1 MAGQV
6 NIGVNLDFTAQ
17 NLASIQKQ
25 LSSTIDAIEENGVKL
40 GLSPETISQMKA
52 EVSKLSESI
61 VKNFNNTTG
70 KINFDRV
77 RTDLE
82 NAGVSAAGLGAK
94 LQTVGVNGQSA
105 FNSISKSAYT
115 FEAKIKNTESLL
127 YKFSQTLNNTIKWN
141 ISSSIV
147 NQFSGEIQKAVY
159 FTKDLDKSLNN
170 IRIVSGASKDE
181 MANFAI
187 EANNAAKALR
197 TSTVEY
203 SDAALVYFQQGMA
216 ADDVRKMTEATVMG
230 ANIAGE
236 STEEMS
242 NLLTSTMNGYKMAA
256 DDALTVTDKLAAV
269 GAETAADFYELA
281 TGMSKVA
288 SMANAAGVDI
298 DQLNAQLATIVSV
311 TKEAP
316 ESIGTS
322 LKTIYGRMLAFQNNA
337 TDLMEDED
345 GELFGAPS
353 VESALEKFSK
363 ATNTQIS
370 LFETTKDGT
379 KVMRDLG
386 DVMDEIGDAWQR
398 TDNQAVK
405 FGLSTALAGS
415 RQQNRLVALFDS
427 WDEYKDTVT
436 TSLNAEGTTL
446 KQNEVYMDSYAAH
459 AKSLQ
464 ASMESLYMELFNSDD
479 MIGIVDILNEV
490 IKGLTTIVDLL
501 GGLPGVL
508 GVISGLMTKTVFS
521 KQLSGLASNLANK
534 KIAEKFQ
541 GADSAGVRQDGRNSS
556 DYRKDETKYKDKLQ
570 TVSTV
575 FKGEDFESVRKMTE
589 ELLKQKKQIEEVR
602 ASANLLNE
610 AYKRT
615 NSAITNSSASK
626 GVFKSLQADAEGN
639 VIATDR
645 LNKKLQEFKTIYSAN
660 LTDTAAEELQDLEYN
675 LNNSD
680 IKLQDFIGQFK
691 ALISTMANAKAQ
703 NDLGLDTNFD
713 ELTQQLNQLEAGY
726 EQNAQVLNE
735 TLDPMTEYA
744 NKINNIRNGVSGA
757 IPVLT
762 TLFNVLGDDSKSA
775 GEKALSVLTSL
786 GTALMFQMDTIIAT
800 TTAKMADVVVT
811 DLETASAKGGLAAK
825 FANIAADSQGL
836 KATLASTAA
845 KVAATVAN
853 GGLTASFYALAS
865 GIWAALAP
873 ILPFVAAI
881 GGIVAVGYGLVKLF
895 DALVV
900 TEEELQEQSQE
911 AADALTEVQN
921 TISDLESNLKSL
933 NDQINELDPITDA
946 DEIADLERQV
956 SLTEAQLAAE
966 KELEKVRAKEANQ
979 AQYDYL
985 KKAYDTADNSTYN
998 SETGGYEYKTDQD
1011 VYKDKIN
1018 ERQSIGKELKDKFDI
1033 QDTSEI
1039 DQVIATKKAELE
1051 KAQADRTGL
1060 FKSDLEKSLEADIK
1074 ELENYSD
1081 RYTELTSELAEE
1093 TNNILSEVGKVD
1105 LSQLDENNEADK
1117 QIIKFIDSL
1126 KATAEQGLLELNPS
1140 DFIERLFDESDL
1152 TSIMDKLSSGGDISD
1167 ILSKYE
1173 DAFSALGITTEE
1185 MTDYLQDYADA
1196 MQESETV
1203 VDDAQSQYDR
1213 LVNNINLLSKSYQDG
1228 ETNLDDY
1235 TSGVYKNLEG
1245 LAQLADKTGEIKGDF
1260 SGTVNEFVGDL
1271 GEALGS
1277 LNDQYNSGALSIDD
1291 YIESAKNQVKQL
1303 LELKEVFP
1311 EIGDEIDALLNK
1323 NFDMDGITGLLD
1335 MDELVDGWS
1344 NTQDVISQ
1352 VAAEFENL
1360 ASVQELVADGFKISA
1375 EAASELAN
1383 MYPQLLENAQTTADG
1398 QILLDEEVYN
1408 NFINSR
1414 QGMLAADIDSQIA
1427 QLEAKKAALEA
1438 AKAQAQAELE
1448 LANAVASGE
1457 VDIENAKAQ
1466 MLSTAE
1472 QNLTQYLIDLGVSEV
1487 DAQKAA
1493 AAAKAGN
1500 MQEYERIVGEVAD
1513 KNADNLANAMVA
1525 AANATKNNVQG
1536 MVSSLDALG
1545 KQSASVATQ
1554 IGNMGSGKTTYS
1566 GPVVVGGG
1574 SAGGASFSAS
1584 TSSGN
1589 FKGVTATAIKAAAPE
1604 MQSWTDRLNMNL
1616 SGYTQGIAQIN
1627 AQISVLQGLK
1637 NRNANKNYSKNGGKG
1652 GKGGGGGG
1660 GSGSDTEEYIVEL
1673 DKLKKAM
1680 QALADVQQ
1688 EIEKNDTELDAAETS
1703 QEKYDLLGK
1712 KIELYDKERVALH
1725 NLADA
1730 RRAVIKTNV
1739 EELRSK
1745 GFKVDYDPKNHKLEI
1760 KNEEHINQLKG
1771 KDTEATNELRK
1782 EMEKLISTTEDLNDA
1797 NKDTSQS
1804 WWENYYEQKDLLK
1817 ERLDTEIEMYKEQLE
1832 NERRIRNV
1840 SVQDIKDSYNDM
1852 INALKK
1858 AYNTGVITS
1867 EEFWDKLAEI
1877 GKDKMS
1883 AIRQDIENTIEHAK
1897 LIGRMSPEQ
1906 EAAQW
1911 VAYRGQVNEMMALG
1925 QIGDYDDYIS
1935 ELEDIYE
1942 KIDSSLKEVYNN
1954 SVKNQEH
1961 AINILAQTA
1970 GTEEKQIAIYRNMME
1985 ETYNEAQRL
1994 RAKNYEANKETIQDL
2009 EEQWYDYYQ
2018 NIIALQKQ
2026 MLERQQEDKESTV
2039 NAVVSVI
2046 DKKIQEL
2053 EDQKDALSTLGE
2065 LDDMLLD
2072 LKSDLLSADED
2083 DKALIQ
2089 EKIDYLEEQRD
2100 IYASLTDAE
2109 EKRLK
2114 MQEIEKALADI
2125 TLKQLER
2132 KVELAKNNLVQR
2144 VWYEDKGWVWEADQS
2159 AINDAQKELNNF
2171 KKEMDQTDIDNEIDR
2186 LENYK
2191 KKWQDIV
2198 DDYETE
2204 QDKLTAL
2211 QQLGADWEAK
2221 ILDKRLDVLETFKD
2235 GYVDVL
2241 KQLNGLADIENGIGG
2256 EKMPDYTV
2264 DKGTDNIFGGGNGHV
2279 YDLEAKYYGY
2289 DGKGYNASL
2298 DYSQAI
2304 MDAKKRNASEEEI
2317 LELKRVRNLKIKG
2330 EKMTQYYDSLDDFT
2344 EREKELLAQQ
2354 SANVADNATSTG
2366 ISIASTIQNLQA
2378 LDNQWTSTLD
2388 LTEPLKTYQTQLDEL
2403 YEAEKKNYEQRL
2415 AAAEQFVKDYNA
2427 TMAKMSSSS
2436 SGGIQISGGGGS
2448 SSGGVTYDKNVDYS
2462 AKIAEYKAQGAPASE
2477 IAKLEAQREAKIKGE
2492 NLNPDGTKKSSSS
2505 SSSKSSSSS
2514 NKNVISSAVS
2524 SVGKVISSVVSS
2536 VLKKKYAS
2544 GGVNDYTGGAM
2555 LHGTSSSVETI
2566 FNAEDGKKLYDLV
2579 HNTKDLADSIAE
2591 DMVPYIPSLFENIG
2605 DIGFNPRNMI
2615 MPTVSKVEPQT
2626 IENDESTTFSNCK
2639 FEIKTEANNFEALV
2653 NDMEVKI
2660 KNR

>member
-17 NLASIQKQ
+17 NLAQIQKQ
-25 LSSTIDAIEENGVKL
+25 LSSTLDAIEQNGVKL

-70 KINFDRV
+70 KINFDKVRV
-77 RTDLE
+77 DLE

-105 FNSISKSAYT
+105 FNSITKSAYT

-147 NQFSGEIQKAVY
+147 NQFSGEIQRAVY
-159 FTKDLDKSLNN
+159 FTKDLDKSLND

-181 MANFAI
+181 MADFAI
-187 EANNAAKALR
+187 EANNAAKALK

-256 DDALTVTDKLAAV
+256 DEALDVTDKLSAV
-269 GAETAADFYELA
+269 GAATAADFYELA

-298 DQLNAQLATIVSV
+298 DHLNAQLATIVSV

-316 ESIGTS
+316 ESVGTS

-337 TDLMEDED
+337 TDLMEDDD

-363 ATNTQIS
+363 ATNTEIS

-379 KVMRDLG
+379 KVMRNLG
-386 DVMDEIGDAWQR
+386 TVIDEIGDAWQK

-427 WDEYKDTVT
+427 WDDYKEAVT
-436 TSLNAEGTTL
+436 TSLNSEGTTL

-534 KIAEKFQ
+534 KIAQSFQ
-541 GADSAGVRQDGRNSS
+541 GAGTAGVRQDGRNSS

-626 GVFKSLQADAEGN
+626 GIFKSLQADAEGN

-645 LNKKLQEFKTIYSAN
+645 LNKKLQEFKTTYSAN

-744 NKINNIRNGVSGA
+744 DKINNIRNGISGA

-762 TLFNVLGDDSKSA
+762 TLFSALGDDSKSA
-775 GEKALSVLTSL
+775 GEKALSVLTAL
-786 GTALMFQMDTIIAT
+786 GTALTFQMDTIIAT
-800 TTAKMADVVVT
+800 TTAKMSEIAVT
-811 DLETASAKGGLAAK
+811 DLQTASEQGGIAAK
-825 FANIAADSQGL
+825 LASAAAEASGT
-836 KATLASTAA
+836 KATILSTAA

-911 AADALTEVQN
+911 ATDALTEVQN

-933 NDQINELDPITDA
+933 NDQINELDPIIDA

-966 KELEKVRAKEANQ
+966 KELEKVRAKEASEAQ
-979 AQYDYL
+979 AAYL
-985 KKAYDTADNSTYN
+985 QKTYGTADNSTYN
-998 SETGGYEYKTDQD
+998 SETGGYDYKTDQE

-1018 ERQSIGKELKDKFDI
+1018 ERQDIGKNLKDLGVNDV
-1033 QDTSEI
+1033 SEAVTI
-1039 DQVIATKKAELE
+1039 IETKTAELE
-1051 KAQADRTGL
+1051 KVKADLQKTKDELWDNNGFTNPER
-1060 FKSDLEKSLEADIK
+1060 EK
-1074 ELENYSD
+1074 ELESEKKTLQEEKKALENQIKDIENYSD
-1081 RYTELTSELAEE
+1081 RYNTLTSELAEE
-1093 TNNILSEVGKVD
+1093 TNTLLTEVAKVD
-1105 LSQLDENNEADK
+1105 LSQVDDETKE
-1117 QIIKFIDSL
+1117 FVESL
-1126 KATAEQGLLELNPS
+1126 RNTAEQGLAELNPS

-1173 DAFSALGITTEE
+1173 DTFSALGITTEE
-1185 MTDYLQDYADA
+1185 MTDYLQDYVDA
-1196 MQESETV
+1196 MQESGTV

-1245 LAQLADKTGEIKGDF
+1245 LAQLVDKSGDIKGFDD
-1260 SGTVNEFVGDL
+1260 TVNGFVDDL

-1291 YIESAKNQVKQL
+1291 YIESAKSQVKQL

-1352 VAAEFENL
+1352 VTAEFENL

-1487 DAQKAA
+1487 DAQRAA
-1493 AAAKAGN
+1493 AEAKAGN
-1500 MQEYERIVGEVAD
+1500 IQEYNRIVGDVAD
-1513 KNADNLANAMVA
+1513 DTANNLANAMVA
-1525 AANATKNNVQG
+1525 AANATRSNVQG

-1566 GPVVVGGG
+1566 GPVAVGGG

-1604 MQSWTDRLNMNL
+1604 MQSWTDRLNMDL

-1637 NRNANKNYSKNGGKG
+1637 NRNANKNYSKNGGSGGKG

-1867 EEFWDKLAEI
+1867 EEFWDKLVEI

-1897 LIGRMSPEQ
+1897 LIGRMSSEQ

-1994 RAKNYEANKETIQDL
+1994 KAKNYEANKETIQEL

-2159 AINDAQKELNNF
+2159 AVNDAQKELNDF

-2264 DKGTDNIFGGGNGHV
+2264 NKGTDDIFGGGNGHV

-2289 DGKGYNASL
+2289 DGKGYNASI

-2378 LDNQWTSTLD
+2378 LDAQWSTTLD
-2388 LTEPLKTYQTQLDEL
+2388 LTDPLTQYKTQLDEL
-2403 YEAEKKNYEQRL
+2403 YEAEQKNYKDRL
-2415 AAAEQFVKDYNA
+2415 EAAEKFVKEYNA
-2427 TMAKMSSSS
+2427 TMAKMVSTA
-2436 SGGIQISGGGGS
+2436 SGGIQISGGTSTGGS
-2448 SSGGVTYDKNVDYS
+2448 GGKKTSSGGKVGATIGAAIGSVGGVIGSTIGGIIGGVIGSATSKKN
-2462 AKIAEYKAQGAPASE
+2462 
-2477 IAKLEAQREAKIKGE
+2477 
-2492 NLNPDGTKKSSSS
+2492 T
-2505 SSSKSSSSS
+2505 SSKTTT
-2514 NKNVISSAVS
+2514 
-2524 SVGKVISSVVSS
+2524 
-2536 VLKKKYAS
+2536 KKKYAS
-2544 GGVNDYTGGAM
+2544 GGVNDYTGDAA
-2555 LHGTSSSVETI
+2555 LHGTPSHVETV

-2579 HNTKDLADSIAE
+2579 HNTKDLADTIAE

-2605 DIGFNPRNMI
+2605 EIGFNPRNMM
-2615 MPTVSKVEPQT
+2615 MPTVPKVEPQT

-2639 FEIKTEANNFEALV
+2639 FEIKTDANNFEALV

>member
-17 NLASIQKQ
+17 NLAQIQKQ
-25 LSSTIDAIEENGVKL
+25 LSSTLDAIEQNGVKL

-70 KINFDRV
+70 KINFDKV
-77 RTDLE
+77 RIDLE

-105 FNSISKSAYT
+105 FNSITKSAYT

-147 NQFSGEIQKAVY
+147 NQFSGEIQRAVY
-159 FTKDLDKSLNN
+159 FTKDLDKSLND

-181 MANFAI
+181 MADFAI

-203 SDAALVYFQQGMA
+203 SDAALVYFQQGLA

-256 DDALTVTDKLAAV
+256 DEALDVTDKLSAV
-269 GAETAADFYELA
+269 GAATAADFYELA

-288 SMANAAGVDI
+288 SMANAAGIDI
-298 DQLNAQLATIVSV
+298 DRLNAQLATIVSV

-337 TDLMEDED
+337 TDLMEDDD

-363 ATNTQIS
+363 ATNTEIS

-379 KVMRDLG
+379 KVMRNLG
-386 DVMDEIGDAWQR
+386 TVIDEIGDAWQK

-427 WDEYKDTVT
+427 WDDYKDAVT

-446 KQNEVYMDSYAAH
+446 QQNEVYMDSYAAH
-459 AKSLQ
+459 AKELQ
-464 ASMESLYMELFNSDD
+464 ASMESLYMELFDSDD
-479 MIGIVDILNEV
+479 MIGIVDAINEIV
-490 IKGLTTIVDLL
+490 KGLTTVVDLL

-534 KIAEKFQ
+534 KIAENFQ
-541 GADSAGVRQDGRNSS
+541 GAGSAGVRQDGRNSS

-589 ELLKQKKQIEEVR
+589 ELLKQKKRIEEVR
-602 ASANLLNE
+602 ASANLLDE

-615 NSAITNSSASK
+615 NSAITNSRAAK
-626 GVFKSLQADAEGN
+626 GVLKSLKEDTEGN

-645 LNKKLQEFKTIYSAN
+645 LNKKLQEFKTTYSAN
-660 LTDTAAEELQDLEYN
+660 LTDAAAEELQDLEYN

-713 ELTQQLNQLEAGY
+713 ELKQQLNQLEAGY
-726 EQNAQVLNE
+726 RENAQVLDE

-744 NKINNIRNGVSGA
+744 DKINNIRNGVSGA

-762 TLFNVLGDDSKSA
+762 TLFSTLGDDSKSA

-786 GTALMFQMDTIIAT
+786 GTALTFQMDTIIAT
-800 TTAKMADVVVT
+800 TTAKMSEIVVT
-811 DLETASAKGGLAAK
+811 DLQTASEQGGIAAK
-825 FANIAADSQGL
+825 LASAAAEASGT
-836 KATLASTAA
+836 KATILGTAA

-853 GGLTASFYALAS
+853 RGLTASFKALGVA
-865 GIWAALAP
+865 IWGALEP
-873 ILPFVAAI
+873 ILPFVLAI

-895 DALVV
+895 DALIV

-1033 QDTSEI
+1033 QDISEV
-1039 DQVIATKKAELE
+1039 DQVIATKKADLE
-1051 KAQADRTGL
+1051 KAIADGDSKL
-1060 FKSDLEKSLEADIK
+1060 KKSLKEDIK

-1081 RYTELTSELAEE
+1081 RYESLTSELVEE

-1173 DAFSALGITTEE
+1173 DTFSALGITEE
-1185 MTDYLQDYADA
+1185 MTEYLQDYTDA

-1203 VDDAQSQYDR
+1203 VDDAQSKYDR

-1260 SGTVNEFVGDL
+1260 SGTVNEFVSDL

-1311 EIGDEIDALLNK
+1311 EIGDEIDALLDK

-1352 VAAEFENL
+1352 VTAEFENL

-1375 EAASELAN
+1375 EAASELVN

-1545 KQSASVATQ
+1545 KQSAKVATQ

-1574 SAGGASFSAS
+1574 SAGGASFNSS

-1589 FKGVTATAIKAAAPE
+1589 FKGVTSTEIKAAAPE

-1616 SGYTQGIAQIN
+1616 SGYTQRIAQID

-1637 NRNANKNYSKNGGKG
+1637 NRNANKNYSKNGGSGSGGKG
-1652 GKGGGGGG
+1652 GKGGGS
-1660 GSGSDTEEYIVEL
+1660 GSGSETEEYIVEL

-1712 KIELYDKERVALH
+1712 KIELYDKERDALH

-1739 EELRSK
+1739 EELRSR
-1745 GFKVDYDPKNHKLEI
+1745 GFQVDYDPENHKLEI
-1760 KNEEHINQLKG
+1760 KNEEHINELKG

-1782 EMEKLISTTEDLNDA
+1782 EMEELISTTEDLNDA

-1858 AYNTGVITS
+1858 AYNEGVISS
-1867 EEFWDKLAEI
+1867 EEFWDKLVEI
-1877 GKDKMS
+1877 GEEKMK

-1911 VAYRGQVNEMMALG
+1911 IAYRGQVNEMMALG

-1994 RAKNYEANKETIQDL
+1994 RAKNYEANKETIQEL
-2009 EEQWYDYYQ
+2009 EEQWYSYYQ

-2026 MLERQQEDKESTV
+2026 MLEKQQEDKESTV

-2046 DKKIQEL
+2046 DDKIQEL
-2053 EDQKDALSTLGE
+2053 EDQKEALSTLAE

-2159 AINDAQKELNNF
+2159 AINDAQKELNDF

-2186 LENYK
+2186 LEDYK

-2204 QDKLTAL
+2204 QDKLVAL
-2211 QQLGADWEAK
+2211 QELGADWEAK

-2264 DKGTDNIFGGGNGHV
+2264 DKGTDDIFGGGTGHV

-2289 DGKGYNASL
+2289 DGKGYNASI

-2317 LELKRVRNLKIKG
+2317 LELKRIRNLKIKG

-2354 SANVADNATSTG
+2354 STNVADNATSTG

-2378 LDNQWTSTLD
+2378 LDTQWSTTLD
-2388 LTEPLKTYQTQLDEL
+2388 LTEPLTQYKTQLDEL
-2403 YEAEKKNYEQRL
+2403 YEAEQKNYKDRL

-2427 TMAKMSSSS
+2427 TMAKMSSTASD
-2436 SGGIQISGGGGS
+2436 GIQISGGSSSGGS
-2448 SSGGVTYDKNVDYS
+2448 SS
-2462 AKIAEYKAQGAPASE
+2462 
-2477 IAKLEAQREAKIKGE
+2477 
-2492 NLNPDGTKKSSSS
+2492 KKSSSTGGKVGAAIGAAIGS
-2505 SSSKSSSSS
+2505 IGGAIGSAIGSVIGGAIGSAASKKTTSSKTTT
-2514 NKNVISSAVS
+2514 
-2524 SVGKVISSVVSS
+2524 
-2536 VLKKKYAS
+2536 KKKYAS
-2544 GGVNDYTGGAM
+2544 GGVNDYTGDAA
-2555 LHGTSSSVETI
+2555 LHGTPSHVETV

-2579 HNTKDLADSIAE
+2579 HNTKDLADTIAE

-2605 DIGFNPRNMI
+2605 EIGFNPRNMM

-2626 IENDESTTFSNCK
+2626 IENDESTTFSNCR
-2639 FEIKTEANNFEALV
+2639 FEIKTDANNFEALV

>member
-17 NLASIQKQ
+17 NLAQIQKQ
-25 LSSTIDAIEENGVKL
+25 LSSTLDAIEQNGVKL

-70 KINFDRV
+70 KINFDKVRV
-77 RTDLE
+77 DLE

-105 FNSISKSAYT
+105 FNSITKSAYT

-147 NQFSGEIQKAVY
+147 NQFSGEIQRAVY
-159 FTKDLDKSLNN
+159 FTKDLDKSLND

-187 EANNAAKALR
+187 EANNAAKALK

-203 SDAALVYFQQGMA
+203 SDAALVYFQQGLA
-216 ADDVRKMTEATVMG
+216 ADDVKKMTEATVMG

-242 NLLTSTMNGYKMAA
+242 NLLTSTMNGYKMSA
-256 DDALTVTDKLAAV
+256 DEALDVTDKLSAV
-269 GAETAADFYELA
+269 GATTAADFYELA

-288 SMANAAGVDI
+288 SMANAAGIDI
-298 DQLNAQLATIVSV
+298 DKLNAQLATIVSV

-316 ESIGTS
+316 ESVGTS

-337 TDLMEDED
+337 TDLMEDDD

-363 ATNTQIS
+363 ATNTEIS

-379 KVMRDLG
+379 KVMRNLG
-386 DVMDEIGDAWQR
+386 TVIDEIGDAWQK

-427 WDEYKDTVT
+427 WDEYKEAVT

-534 KIAEKFQ
+534 KITEKFQ

-645 LNKKLQEFKTIYSAN
+645 LNKKLQEFKTTYSAN

-744 NKINNIRNGVSGA
+744 NKINNIRNGISGA

-762 TLFNVLGDDSKSA
+762 TLFSALGDDSKSA
-775 GEKALSVLTSL
+775 GEKALSVLTAL
-786 GTALMFQMDTIIAT
+786 GTALTFQMDTIIAT
-800 TTAKMADVVVT
+800 TTAKMSEIAVT
-811 DLETASAKGGLAAK
+811 DLQTASEQGGIAAK
-825 FANIAADSQGL
+825 LASAAAEASGT
-836 KATLASTAA
+836 KATILSTAA

-881 GGIVAVGYGLVKLF
+881 GGIVAVGYGVVKLF

-900 TEEELQEQSQE
+900 TEKELQEQSQE
-911 AADALTEVQN
+911 ANDALTEVQN

-985 KKAYDTADNSTYN
+985 KEAYDTPDNSIYN
-998 SETGGYEYKTDQD
+998 SETGGYDYKTDQE

-1033 QDTSEI
+1033 QDISEI
-1039 DQVIATKKAELE
+1039 DQVIATKKADLE
-1051 KAQADRTGL
+1051 KAIADGDGKL
-1060 FKSDLEKSLEADIK
+1060 KKSLKEDIK

-1081 RYTELTSELAEE
+1081 RYETLTNELAEE

-1105 LSQLDENNEADK
+1105 LSQLDKNNEADK

-1173 DAFSALGITTEE
+1173 DAFSALGITTDE
-1185 MTDYLQDYADA
+1185 MTEYLQDYADA
-1196 MQESETV
+1196 MQESGTV

-1245 LAQLADKTGEIKGDF
+1245 LAQLADKSGDIEGF
-1260 SGTVNEFVGDL
+1260 DDTVNGFVDDL

-1291 YIESAKNQVKQL
+1291 YIESAKSQVKQL

-1352 VAAEFENL
+1352 VTAEFENL

-1487 DAQKAA
+1487 DAQRAA
-1493 AAAKAGN
+1493 AEAKAGN
-1500 MQEYERIVGEVAD
+1500 IQEYNRIVGDVAD
-1513 KNADNLANAMVA
+1513 DTANNLANAMVA
-1525 AANATKNNVQG
+1525 AANATRSNVQG

-1566 GPVVVGGG
+1566 GPVAVGGG

-1604 MQSWTDRLNMNL
+1604 MQSWTDRLNMDL

-1637 NRNANKNYSKNGGKG
+1637 NRNANKNYSKNGGSGGKG
-1652 GKGGGGGG
+1652 GKGGKGGGGG

-1867 EEFWDKLAEI
+1867 EEFWDKLVEI

-1954 SVKNQEH
+1954 SIKNQQH
-1961 AINILAQTA
+1961 AINMLAKTA

-1994 RAKNYEANKETIQDL
+1994 RAKNYEANKEAIQEL
-2009 EEQWYDYYQ
+2009 EEQWYSYYES
-2018 NIIALQKQ
+2018 ILEIQKQ
-2026 MLERQQEDKESTV
+2026 MKESTV
-2039 NAVVSVI
+2039 SAVVSVI
-2046 DKKIQEL
+2046 DDRIEEL
-2053 EDQKDALSTLGE
+2053 EEQKEALSTLGE
-2065 LDDMLLD
+2065 LDNMLVD
-2072 LKSDLLSADED
+2072 LKSELLSADED

-2159 AINDAQKELNNF
+2159 AISEAEKELNDF
-2171 KKEMDQTDIDNEIDR
+2171 KNEMDQTDIDNEIDR
-2186 LENYK
+2186 LEKYK
-2191 KKWQDIV
+2191 EKWENIA

-2204 QDKLTAL
+2204 QNKLIAL
-2211 QQLGADWEAK
+2211 QELGADWEAK
-2221 ILDKRLDVLETFKD
+2221 ILDQRLDVLETFKD
-2235 GYVDVL
+2235 GYIDVL
-2241 KQLNGLADIENGIGG
+2241 DQLNSGMQFPE
-2256 EKMPDYTV
+2256 YTV
-2264 DKGTDNIFGGGNGHV
+2264 EKGSDDIFGGNTGHV

-2289 DGKGYNASL
+2289 DGKGYNASI

-2330 EKMTQYYDSLDDFT
+2330 EKMTQYYDALDDFT

-2354 SANVADNATSTG
+2354 SANVAENATSTG
-2366 ISIASTIQNLQA
+2366 TSIASTIQNLQA
-2378 LDNQWTSTLD
+2378 LDNQWSTTLD
-2388 LTEPLKTYQTQLDEL
+2388 LTDPLTQYKTQLDEL
-2403 YEAEKKNYEQRL
+2403 YEAEQKNYKDRL
-2415 AAAEQFVKDYNA
+2415 EAAEKFVKEYNA
-2427 TMAKMSSSS
+2427 TMAKMASTA
-2436 SGGIQISGGGGS
+2436 SGGIQISGGTSTGGS
-2448 SSGGVTYDKNVDYS
+2448 GGKKTSSGGKVGATIGAAIGSVGGVIGSTIGGIIGGVIGS
-2462 AKIAEYKAQGAPASE
+2462 ATNK
-2477 IAKLEAQREAKIKGE
+2477 KGS
-2492 NLNPDGTKKSSSS
+2492 TSKKTSSST
-2505 SSSKSSSSS
+2505 K
-2514 NKNVISSAVS
+2514 
-2524 SVGKVISSVVSS
+2524 
-2536 VLKKKYAS
+2536 KKKYAS
-2544 GGVNDYTGGAM
+2544 GGVNDYTGDAT
-2555 LHGTSSSVETI
+2555 LHGTPSHVETV

-2579 HNTKDLADSIAE
+2579 HNTKDLADTIAE

-2605 DIGFNPRNMI
+2605 EIGFNPRNMM
-2615 MPTVSKVEPQT
+2615 MPTIPKVEPQT

-2639 FEIKTEANNFEALV
+2639 FEIKTDANNFEALV

>member
-105 FNSISKSAYT
+105 FNSITKSAYT

-181 MANFAI
+181 MADFAI

-288 SMANAAGVDI
+288 SMANAAGIDI

-541 GADSAGVRQDGRNSS
+541 GVDSAGVRQDGRNSS

-645 LNKKLQEFKTIYSAN
+645 LNKKLQEFKTTYSAN

-691 ALISTMANAKAQ
+691 ALISTMANTKAQ

-744 NKINNIRNGVSGA
+744 DKINNIRNGISGA

-762 TLFNVLGDDSKSA
+762 TLFSVLGDDSKSA
-775 GEKALSVLTSL
+775 GEKALSVLTAL
-786 GTALMFQMDTIIAT
+786 GTALTFQMDTIIAT
-800 TTAKMADVVVT
+800 TTAKMSEIAVT
-811 DLETASAKGGLAAK
+811 DLQTASEQGGIAAK
-825 FANIAADSQGL
+825 LASAAAEASGT
-836 KATLASTAA
+836 KATILGTAA

-1039 DQVIATKKAELE
+1039 EQVIATKKAELE

-1352 VAAEFENL
+1352 VTAEFENL

-1500 MQEYERIVGEVAD
+1500 MREYERIVGEVAD

-1566 GPVVVGGG
+1566 GPIVVGGG

-1739 EELRSK
+1739 EELHSK
-1745 GFKVDYDPKNHKLEI
+1745 GFQVDYDPENHKLEI
-1760 KNEEHINQLKG
+1760 KNEEHINELKG
-1771 KDTEATNELRK
+1771 KDIEVTNELRK
-1782 EMEKLISTTEDLNDA
+1782 EMEELISTTEDLNDA

-1840 SVQDIKDSYNDM
+1840 SVQDIKDSYDDM

-1858 AYNTGVITS
+1858 AYDEGVISS
-1867 EEFWDKLAEI
+1867 EEFWDKLVEI

-2009 EEQWYDYYQ
+2009 EEQWYSYYQ

-2026 MLERQQEDKESTV
+2026 MLEKQQEDKESTV

-2053 EDQKDALSTLGE
+2053 EDQKDALSTLGG

-2198 DDYETE
+2198 DDYKTE

-2211 QQLGADWEAK
+2211 QELGADWEAK

-2344 EREKELLAQQ
+2344 EREKELLAEQ
-2354 SANVADNATSTG
+2354 STNVADNATSTG

-2378 LDNQWTSTLD
+2378 LDTQWSTTLD
-2388 LTEPLKTYQTQLDEL
+2388 LTEPLTQYKTQLDEL
-2403 YEAEKKNYEQRL
+2403 YEAEQKNYKDRL

-2427 TMAKMSSSS
+2427 TMAKMASTA
-2436 SGGIQISGGGGS
+2436 SGGIQISGGISTG
-2448 SSGGVTYDKNVDYS
+2448 SSGGKKTSSGGKVGTTIGAAIGSVGGVIGSTIGGVIGGIIGSAASKKGSTSKKTSSS
-2462 AKIAEYKAQGAPASE
+2462 AK
-2477 IAKLEAQREAKIKGE
+2477 
-2492 NLNPDGTKKSSSS
+2492 
-2505 SSSKSSSSS
+2505 
-2514 NKNVISSAVS
+2514 
-2524 SVGKVISSVVSS
+2524 
-2536 VLKKKYAS
+2536 KKKYAS
-2544 GGVNDYTGGAM
+2544 GGVNDYTGDAA
-2555 LHGTSSSVETI
+2555 LHGTPSHVETV

-2579 HNTKDLADSIAE
+2579 HNTKDLADTIAE

-2605 DIGFNPRNMI
+2605 EIGFNPRNMM
-2615 MPTVSKVEPQT
+2615 MPTVPKVEPQT

-2639 FEIKTEANNFEALV
+2639 FEIKTEADNFEALV

>member
-17 NLASIQKQ
+17 NLAQIQKQ
-25 LSSTIDAIEENGVKL
+25 LSSTLDAIEQNGVKL

-70 KINFDRV
+70 KINFDKVRV
-77 RTDLE
+77 DLE

-105 FNSISKSAYT
+105 FNSITKSAYT

-147 NQFSGEIQKAVY
+147 NQFSGEIQRAVY
-159 FTKDLDKSLNN
+159 FTKDLDKSLND

-181 MANFAI
+181 MADFAI
-187 EANNAAKALR
+187 EANNAAKALK

-203 SDAALVYFQQGMA
+203 SDAALVYFQQGLA
-216 ADDVRKMTEATVMG
+216 ADDVKKMTEATVMG

-256 DDALTVTDKLAAV
+256 DEALDVTDKLSAV
-269 GAETAADFYELA
+269 GAATAADFYELA

-298 DQLNAQLATIVSV
+298 DHLNAQLATIVSV

-316 ESIGTS
+316 ESVGTS

-337 TDLMEDED
+337 TDLMEDDD

-363 ATNTQIS
+363 ATNTEIS

-386 DVMDEIGDAWQR
+386 TVIDEIGDAWQK

-427 WDEYKDTVT
+427 WDDYKEAVT
-436 TSLNAEGTTL
+436 TSLNSEGTTL

-464 ASMESLYMELFNSDD
+464 ASIESLYMELFDSDD
-479 MIGIVDILNEV
+479 MIGIVDVLNEI

-534 KIAEKFQ
+534 KIAENFQ
-541 GADSAGVRQDGRNSS
+541 GAGSAGVRQDGRNSS

-610 AYKRT
+610 AYERT
-615 NSAITNSSASK
+615 KSAITNSSVSRK
-626 GVFKSLQADAEGN
+626 VLKSLKEDTEGN

-645 LNKKLQEFKTIYSAN
+645 LNKKLQEFKTTYSAN
-660 LTDTAAEELQDLEYN
+660 LTDAAAEELQDLEFN
-675 LNNSD
+675 LNNSE
-680 IKLQDFIGQFK
+680 IKLQDFISQFEH
-691 ALISTMANAKAQ
+691 LISTMANVKAQ

-713 ELTQQLNQLEAGY
+713 ELTQQLNQLETGY
-726 EQNAQVLNE
+726 RENAQVLDE

-744 NKINNIRNGVSGA
+744 DKINNIRNGISGA

-762 TLFNVLGDDSKSA
+762 TLFNALGDDSKTA

-786 GTALMFQMDTIIAT
+786 GTVLMFQMDTIIAT

-811 DLETASAKGGLAAK
+811 DLQTASEQGGIAAK
-825 FANIAADSQGL
+825 LASAAAEASGT
-836 KATLASTAA
+836 KATILSTAA

-881 GGIVAVGYGLVKLF
+881 GGIVAVGYGVVKLF

-933 NDQINELDPITDA
+933 NDQIKELDPITDA

-1039 DQVIATKKAELE
+1039 EQVIATKKAELE

-1173 DAFSALGITTEE
+1173 DTFSALGITTEE
-1185 MTDYLQDYADA
+1185 MADYLQDYADA
-1196 MQESETV
+1196 MQESGTV
-1203 VDDAQSQYDR
+1203 VEDAQSQYDR

-1245 LAQLADKTGEIKGDF
+1245 LAQLADKSGDIKGFDD
-1260 SGTVNEFVGDL
+1260 TVNGFVDDL

-1291 YIESAKNQVKQL
+1291 YIESAKSQVKQL

-1352 VAAEFENL
+1352 VTAEFENL

-1493 AAAKAGN
+1493 AEAKAGN
-1500 MQEYERIVGEVAD
+1500 IQEYNRIVGDVAD
-1513 KNADNLANAMVA
+1513 DTANNLANAMVA
-1525 AANATKNNVQG
+1525 AANATRSNVQG

-1566 GPVVVGGG
+1566 GPVAVGGG

-1604 MQSWTDRLNMNL
+1604 MQSWTDRLNMDL

-1637 NRNANKNYSKNGGKG
+1637 NRNANKNYSKNGGSGGKG
-1652 GKGGGGGG
+1652 GKGGGGG

-1760 KNEEHINQLKG
+1760 KNEEHINELKG

-1840 SVQDIKDSYNDM
+1840 SVEDIKDSYNDM

-1858 AYNTGVITS
+1858 AYDTGVITS
-1867 EEFWDKLAEI
+1867 EEFWDKLVEI
-1877 GKDKMS
+1877 GKEKMS

-1897 LIGRMSPEQ
+1897 LIGRISPEQ

-1911 VAYRGQVNEMMALG
+1911 IAYRGQVNEMMALG

-2159 AINDAQKELNNF
+2159 AVNDAQKELNDF
-2171 KKEMDQTDIDNEIDR
+2171 KKEMDQTEIDNEIDR

-2264 DKGTDNIFGGGNGHV
+2264 NKGTDDIFGGGNGHV

-2289 DGKGYNASL
+2289 DGKGYNASI

-2378 LDNQWTSTLD
+2378 LDAQWSTTLD
-2388 LTEPLKTYQTQLDEL
+2388 LTDPLTQYKTQLDEL
-2403 YEAEKKNYEQRL
+2403 YEAEQKNYKDRL

-2427 TMAKMSSSS
+2427 TMAKMSSTA
-2436 SGGIQISGGGGS
+2436 SGGIQISGGTSTGGS
-2448 SSGGVTYDKNVDYS
+2448 GGKKTSSGGKVGATIGAAIGSVGGVIGSAASKKN
-2462 AKIAEYKAQGAPASE
+2462 
-2477 IAKLEAQREAKIKGE
+2477 
-2492 NLNPDGTKKSSSS
+2492 T
-2505 SSSKSSSSS
+2505 SSKTTT
-2514 NKNVISSAVS
+2514 
-2524 SVGKVISSVVSS
+2524 
-2536 VLKKKYAS
+2536 KKKYAS
-2544 GGVNDYTGGAM
+2544 GGVNDYTGDAA
-2555 LHGTSSSVETI
+2555 LHGTPSHVETV

-2579 HNTKDLADSIAE
+2579 HNTKDLADTIAE

-2605 DIGFNPRNMI
+2605 EIGFNPRNMM
-2615 MPTVSKVEPQT
+2615 MPTVPKVEPQT

>member
-17 NLASIQKQ
+17 NLAQIQKQ
-25 LSSTIDAIEENGVKL
+25 LSSTLDAIEQNGVKL

-70 KINFDRV
+70 KINFDKVRV
-77 RTDLE
+77 DLE

-105 FNSISKSAYT
+105 FNSITKSAYT

-147 NQFSGEIQKAVY
+147 NQFSGEIQRAVY
-159 FTKDLDKSLNN
+159 FTKDLDKSLND

-181 MANFAI
+181 MADFAI
-187 EANNAAKALR
+187 EANNAAKALK

-203 SDAALVYFQQGMA
+203 SDAALVYFQQGLA

-256 DDALTVTDKLAAV
+256 DEALDVTDKLSAV
-269 GAETAADFYELA
+269 GAATAADFYELA

-288 SMANAAGVDI
+288 SMANAAGIDI
-298 DQLNAQLATIVSV
+298 DRLNAQLATIVSV

-337 TDLMEDED
+337 TDLMEDDD

-363 ATNTQIS
+363 ATNTEIS

-379 KVMRDLG
+379 KVMRNLG
-386 DVMDEIGDAWQR
+386 TVIDEIGDAWQK

-415 RQQNRLVALFDS
+415 RQQNRLVTLFDS
-427 WDEYKDTVT
+427 WDDYKDAVT

-446 KQNEVYMDSYAAH
+446 QQNEVYMDSYAAH
-459 AKSLQ
+459 AKELQ
-464 ASMESLYMELFNSDD
+464 ASMESLYMELFDSDD
-479 MIGIVDILNEV
+479 MIGIVDIINEIV
-490 IKGLTTIVDLL
+490 KGLTTVVDLL

-534 KIAEKFQ
+534 KIAENFQ
-541 GADSAGVRQDGRNSS
+541 SAGSAGVRQDGRNSS

-575 FKGEDFESVRKMTE
+575 FKGEDFEPVRKMTE

-602 ASANLLNE
+602 ASVNLLDE

-615 NSAITNSSASK
+615 NSTIINSSAAK
-626 GVFKSLQADAEGN
+626 GVLKSLREDTEGN
-639 VIATDR
+639 VIATNR
-645 LNKKLQEFKTIYSAN
+645 LNKKLQEFKTTYSAN
-660 LTDTAAEELQDLEYN
+660 LTDAAAEELQDLEYN

-680 IKLQDFIGQFK
+680 IKLQDFIGQFRV
-691 ALISTMANAKAQ
+691 LISTMANAKAQ

-713 ELTQQLNQLEAGY
+713 ELTQQLNQLKTDYREK
-726 EQNAQVLNE
+726 AQVLDE

-744 NKINNIRNGVSGA
+744 DKINNIRNGVSGA

-762 TLFNVLGDDSKSA
+762 TLFSTLGDDSKSA

-786 GTALMFQMDTIIAT
+786 GTALTFQMDTIIAT
-800 TTAKMADVVVT
+800 TTAKMSEIVVT
-811 DLETASAKGGLAAK
+811 DLQTASEQGGIAAK
-825 FANIAADSQGL
+825 LASAAAEASGT
-836 KATLASTAA
+836 KATILGTAA

-895 DALVV
+895 DALIV

-966 KELEKVRAKEANQ
+966 KELEKVRVKEANQ

-1033 QDTSEI
+1033 QDISEI
-1039 DQVIATKKAELE
+1039 DQVIATKKADLE
-1051 KAQADRTGL
+1051 KAIADGDSKL
-1060 FKSDLEKSLEADIK
+1060 KKSLKEDIK

-1081 RYTELTSELAEE
+1081 RYESLTSELAEE
-1093 TNNILSEVGKVD
+1093 TNNILSEVGKID
-1105 LSQLDENNEADK
+1105 LSQLDKNNEADK
-1117 QIIKFIDSL
+1117 QIINFVDSL

-1140 DFIERLFDESDL
+1140 DFIERLFNESDL

-1173 DAFSALGITTEE
+1173 DTFSALGITTEE
-1185 MTDYLQDYADA
+1185 MTDYLQDYVDA
-1196 MQESETV
+1196 MQESGTV

-1245 LAQLADKTGEIKGDF
+1245 LAQLTDKSGDIKGFDD
-1260 SGTVNEFVGDL
+1260 TVNGFVDDL

-1352 VAAEFENL
+1352 VTAEFENL

-1493 AAAKAGN
+1493 AEAKAGN
-1500 MQEYERIVGEVAD
+1500 IQEYNRIVGDVAD
-1513 KNADNLANAMVA
+1513 DTANNLANAMVA
-1525 AANATKNNVQG
+1525 AANATRSNVQG

-1566 GPVVVGGG
+1566 GPVAVGGG

-1584 TSSGN
+1584 TTSGN

-1604 MQSWTDRLNMNL
+1604 MQSWTDRLNMDL

-1637 NRNANKNYSKNGGKG
+1637 NRNANKNYSKNGGSGGKG

-1867 EEFWDKLAEI
+1867 EEFWDKLVEI
-1877 GKDKMS
+1877 GKNKMS

-1897 LIGRMSPEQ
+1897 LIGRISPEQ

-1911 VAYRGQVNEMMALG
+1911 IAYRGQVNEMMALG

-1994 RAKNYEANKETIQDL
+1994 RAKNYEANKETIQEL
-2009 EEQWYDYYQ
+2009 EEQWYSYYQ

-2026 MLERQQEDKESTV
+2026 MLEKQQDDKESTV

-2198 DDYETE
+2198 DGYETE

-2211 QQLGADWEAK
+2211 QELGADWEAK

-2264 DKGTDNIFGGGNGHV
+2264 NKGTDDIFGGGNGHV

-2289 DGKGYNASL
+2289 DGKGYNASI

-2354 SANVADNATSTG
+2354 STNVADNATSTG

-2378 LDNQWTSTLD
+2378 LDAQWSTTLD
-2388 LTEPLKTYQTQLDEL
+2388 LTDPLTQYKTQLDEL
-2403 YEAEKKNYEQRL
+2403 YEAEQKNYKDRL
-2415 AAAEQFVKDYNA
+2415 EAAEKFVKEYNA
-2427 TMAKMSSSS
+2427 TMAKMASTA
-2436 SGGIQISGGGGS
+2436 SGGIQISGGTSTGGS
-2448 SSGGVTYDKNVDYS
+2448 GGKKTSSGGKVGATIGAAIGSVGGVIGSTIGGIIGGVIGSATSKKN
-2462 AKIAEYKAQGAPASE
+2462 
-2477 IAKLEAQREAKIKGE
+2477 
-2492 NLNPDGTKKSSSS
+2492 T
-2505 SSSKSSSSS
+2505 SSKTTT
-2514 NKNVISSAVS
+2514 
-2524 SVGKVISSVVSS
+2524 
-2536 VLKKKYAS
+2536 KKKYAS
-2544 GGVNDYTGGAM
+2544 GGVNDYTGDAA
-2555 LHGTSSSVETI
+2555 LHGTPSHVETV

-2579 HNTKDLADSIAE
+2579 HNTKDLADTIAE

-2605 DIGFNPRNMI
+2605 EIGFNPRNMM
-2615 MPTVSKVEPQT
+2615 MPTVPKVEPQT
-2626 IENDESTTFSNCK
+2626 VENDESTTFSNCK

>member
-17 NLASIQKQ
+17 NLAQIQKQ
-25 LSSTIDAIEENGVKL
+25 LSSTLDAIEQNGVKL

-70 KINFDRV
+70 KINFDKVRV
-77 RTDLE
+77 DLE

-105 FNSISKSAYT
+105 FNSITKSAYT

-147 NQFSGEIQKAVY
+147 NQFSGEIQRAVY

-187 EANNAAKALR
+187 EANNAAKALK

-203 SDAALVYFQQGMA
+203 SDAALVYFQQGLA
-216 ADDVRKMTEATVMG
+216 ADDVKKMTEATVMG

-242 NLLTSTMNGYKMAA
+242 NLLTSTMNGYKMSA
-256 DDALTVTDKLAAV
+256 DEALDVTDKLSAV
-269 GAETAADFYELA
+269 GATTAADFYELA

-288 SMANAAGVDI
+288 SMANAAGIDI
-298 DQLNAQLATIVSV
+298 DKLNAQLATIVSV

-316 ESIGTS
+316 ESVGTS

-337 TDLMEDED
+337 TDLMEDDD

-363 ATNTQIS
+363 ATNTEIS

-379 KVMRDLG
+379 KVMRNLG
-386 DVMDEIGDAWQR
+386 TVIDEIGDAWQK

-427 WDEYKDTVT
+427 WDDYKEAVT

-459 AKSLQ
+459 AKNLQ

-479 MIGIVDILNEV
+479 MIGIVDAINEIV
-490 IKGLTTIVDLL
+490 KGLTTIVDLL

-645 LNKKLQEFKTIYSAN
+645 LNKKLQEFKTTYSAN

-713 ELTQQLNQLEAGY
+713 ELTQQLNQLEVGY

-744 NKINNIRNGVSGA
+744 NKINNIRNGISGA

-762 TLFNVLGDDSKSA
+762 TLFSALGDDSKSA
-775 GEKALSVLTSL
+775 GEKALSVLTAL
-786 GTALMFQMDTIIAT
+786 GTALTFQMDTIIAT
-800 TTAKMADVVVT
+800 TTAKMSEIAVT
-811 DLETASAKGGLAAK
+811 DLQTASEQGGIAAK
-825 FANIAADSQGL
+825 LASAAAEASGT
-836 KATLASTAA
+836 KATILSTAA

-881 GGIVAVGYGLVKLF
+881 GGIVAVGYGVVKLF

-900 TEEELQEQSQE
+900 TEKELQEQSQE
-911 AADALTEVQN
+911 ANDALTEVQN

-985 KKAYDTADNSTYN
+985 KEAYDTPDNSIYN
-998 SETGGYEYKTDQD
+998 SETGGYDYKTDQE

-1033 QDTSEI
+1033 QDISEI
-1039 DQVIATKKAELE
+1039 DQVIATKKADLE
-1051 KAQADRTGL
+1051 KAIADGDGKL
-1060 FKSDLEKSLEADIK
+1060 KKSLKEDIK

-1081 RYTELTSELAEE
+1081 RYETLTNELAEE

-1105 LSQLDENNEADK
+1105 LSQLDKNNEADK

-1173 DAFSALGITTEE
+1173 DTFSALGITTEE

-1196 MQESETV
+1196 MQESGTV

-1352 VAAEFENL
+1352 VTAEFENL

-1375 EAASELAN
+1375 EAASELAD

-1487 DAQKAA
+1487 DAQRAA
-1493 AAAKAGN
+1493 AEAKAGN
-1500 MQEYERIVGEVAD
+1500 IQEYNRIVGDVAD
-1513 KNADNLANAMVA
+1513 DTANNLANAMVA
-1525 AANATKNNVQG
+1525 AANATRSNVQG

-1566 GPVVVGGG
+1566 GPVAVGGG

-1604 MQSWTDRLNMNL
+1604 MQSWTDRLNMDL

-1637 NRNANKNYSKNGGKG
+1637 NRNANKNYNKNGGSGGKG
-1652 GKGGGGGG
+1652 GKGGKGGGGG

-1867 EEFWDKLAEI
+1867 EEFWDKLVEI

-1954 SVKNQEH
+1954 SIKNQQH
-1961 AINILAQTA
+1961 AINMLAKTA

-1994 RAKNYEANKETIQDL
+1994 RAKNYEANKETIQEL
-2009 EEQWYDYYQ
+2009 EEQWYSYYES
-2018 NIIALQKQ
+2018 ILEIQKQ
-2026 MLERQQEDKESTV
+2026 MKESTV
-2039 NAVVSVI
+2039 SAVVSVI
-2046 DKKIQEL
+2046 DDRIEEL
-2053 EDQKDALSTLGE
+2053 EEQKEALSTLGE
-2065 LDDMLLD
+2065 LDNMLVD
-2072 LKSDLLSADED
+2072 LKSELLSADED

-2159 AINDAQKELNNF
+2159 AISEAEKELNDF
-2171 KKEMDQTDIDNEIDR
+2171 KNEMDQTDIDNEIDR
-2186 LENYK
+2186 LEKYK
-2191 KKWQDIV
+2191 EKWENIA

-2204 QDKLTAL
+2204 QNKLIAL
-2211 QQLGADWEAK
+2211 QELGADWEAK
-2221 ILDKRLDVLETFKD
+2221 ILDQRLDVLETFKD
-2235 GYVDVL
+2235 GYIDVL
-2241 KQLNGLADIENGIGG
+2241 DQLNSGMQFPE
-2256 EKMPDYTV
+2256 YTV
-2264 DKGTDNIFGGGNGHV
+2264 EKGSDDIFGGNTGHV

-2289 DGKGYNASL
+2289 DGKGYNASI

-2330 EKMTQYYDSLDDFT
+2330 EKMTQYYDALDDFT

-2354 SANVADNATSTG
+2354 SANVAENATSTG
-2366 ISIASTIQNLQA
+2366 TSIASTIQNLQA

-2388 LTEPLKTYQTQLDEL
+2388 LTDPLKTYQTQLDEL
-2403 YEAEKKNYEQRL
+2403 YEAEQKNYKDRL
-2415 AAAEQFVKDYNA
+2415 EAAEKFVKEYNA
-2427 TMAKMSSSS
+2427 TMAKMASTA
-2436 SGGIQISGGGGS
+2436 SGGIQISGGTSTGGS
-2448 SSGGVTYDKNVDYS
+2448 GGKKTSSGGKVGATIGAAIGSVGGVIGSTIGGIIGGVIGS
-2462 AKIAEYKAQGAPASE
+2462 ATNK
-2477 IAKLEAQREAKIKGE
+2477 KGS
-2492 NLNPDGTKKSSSS
+2492 TSKKTSSST
-2505 SSSKSSSSS
+2505 K
-2514 NKNVISSAVS
+2514 
-2524 SVGKVISSVVSS
+2524 
-2536 VLKKKYAS
+2536 KKKYAS
-2544 GGVNDYTGGAM
+2544 GGVNDYTGDAA
-2555 LHGTSSSVETI
+2555 LHGTPNHVETV

-2579 HNTKDLADSIAE
+2579 HNTKDLADTIAE

-2605 DIGFNPRNMI
+2605 EIGFNPRNMM
-2615 MPTVSKVEPQT
+2615 MPTIPKVEPQT

-2639 FEIKTEANNFEALV
+2639 FEIKTDANNFEALV

>member
-105 FNSISKSAYT
+105 FNSITKSAYT

-181 MANFAI
+181 MADFAI

-288 SMANAAGVDI
+288 SMANAAGIDI

-501 GGLPGVL
+501 GGLPGVI

-534 KIAEKFQ
+534 KIAQSFQ
-541 GADSAGVRQDGRNSS
+541 GAGTAGVRQDGRNSS

-626 GVFKSLQADAEGN
+626 GVFKSLRTDAEGN

-713 ELTQQLNQLEAGY
+713 ELTQQLNQLEADY

-744 NKINNIRNGVSGA
+744 DKINNIRNGVSGA

-1039 DQVIATKKAELE
+1039 EQVIATKKAELE

-1352 VAAEFENL
+1352 VTAEFENL

-1500 MQEYERIVGEVAD
+1500 MREYERIVGEVAD

-1745 GFKVDYDPKNHKLEI
+1745 GFQVDYDPENHKLEI
-1760 KNEEHINQLKG
+1760 KNEEHINELKG
-1771 KDTEATNELRK
+1771 KDIEATNELRK
-1782 EMEKLISTTEDLNDA
+1782 EMEELISTTEDLNDA

-1840 SVQDIKDSYNDM
+1840 SVQDIKDSYDDM

-1858 AYNTGVITS
+1858 AYDEGVISS
-1867 EEFWDKLAEI
+1867 EEFWDKLVEI

-1942 KIDSSLKEVYNN
+1942 KIDSSLKEVHNN

-2009 EEQWYDYYQ
+2009 EEQWYSYYQ

-2026 MLERQQEDKESTV
+2026 MLEKQQEDKESTV

-2053 EDQKDALSTLGE
+2053 EDQKDALSTLSE

-2198 DDYETE
+2198 DDYKTE

-2211 QQLGADWEAK
+2211 QELGADWEAK

-2344 EREKELLAQQ
+2344 EREKELLAEQ
-2354 SANVADNATSTG
+2354 STNVADNATSTG

-2378 LDNQWTSTLD
+2378 LDTQWSTTLD
-2388 LTEPLKTYQTQLDEL
+2388 LTEPLTQYKTQLDEL
-2403 YEAEKKNYEQRL
+2403 YEAEQKNYKDRL

-2427 TMAKMSSSS
+2427 TMAKMASTA
-2436 SGGIQISGGGGS
+2436 SGGIQISGGISTG
-2448 SSGGVTYDKNVDYS
+2448 SSGGKKTSSGGKVGATIGAAIGS
-2462 AKIAEYKAQGAPASE
+2462 AGGVIGSTIGGVIGGIIGSAANK
-2477 IAKLEAQREAKIKGE
+2477 KGS
-2492 NLNPDGTKKSSSS
+2492 TSKKTSSST
-2505 SSSKSSSSS
+2505 K
-2514 NKNVISSAVS
+2514 
-2524 SVGKVISSVVSS
+2524 
-2536 VLKKKYAS
+2536 KKKYAS
-2544 GGVNDYTGGAM
+2544 GGVNDYTGDAA
-2555 LHGTSSSVETI
+2555 LHGTPNHVETV

-2579 HNTKDLADSIAE
+2579 HNTKDLADTIAE

-2605 DIGFNPRNMI
+2605 EIGFNPRNMM
-2615 MPTVSKVEPQT
+2615 MPTVPKVEPQT

-2639 FEIKTEANNFEALV
+2639 FEIKTEADNFEALV

>member
-181 MANFAI
+181 MADFAI

-459 AKSLQ
+459 AKELQ
-464 ASMESLYMELFNSDD
+464 SSMESLYMELFNSDD
-479 MIGIVDILNEV
+479 MIGIVDAINEIV
-490 IKGLTTIVDLL
+490 KGLTTIVDLL

-660 LTDTAAEELQDLEYN
+660 LTDTAAEELKDLEYN

-744 NKINNIRNGVSGA
+744 DKINNIRNGISGA

-762 TLFNVLGDDSKSA
+762 TLFSALGDDSKSA
-775 GEKALSVLTSL
+775 GEKALSVLTAL
-786 GTALMFQMDTIIAT
+786 GTALTFQMDTIIAT
-800 TTAKMADVVVT
+800 TTAKMSEIAVT
-811 DLETASAKGGLAAK
+811 DLQTASEQGGIAAK
-825 FANIAADSQGL
+825 LASAAAGASGT
-836 KATLASTAA
+836 KATILGTAA
-845 KVAATVAN
+845 KIAATVAN

-895 DALVV
+895 DALIV

-933 NDQINELDPITDA
+933 NDQINELDSITDA

-1039 DQVIATKKAELE
+1039 DQVIATKKADLE
-1051 KAQADRTGL
+1051 KAIADGDGKL
-1060 FKSDLEKSLEADIK
+1060 KKSLKEDIK

-1081 RYTELTSELAEE
+1081 RYETLTNELAEE

-1352 VAAEFENL
+1352 VTAEFENL

-1500 MQEYERIVGEVAD
+1500 MREYERIVGEVAD

-1604 MQSWTDRLNMNL
+1604 MQSWTDRLNMDL

-1637 NRNANKNYSKNGGKG
+1637 NRNANKNYSKNGGKGGKGGG

-2159 AINDAQKELNNF
+2159 AINDAQKELNDF
-2171 KKEMDQTDIDNEIDR
+2171 KKEMDQTEIDNEIDR

-2289 DGKGYNASL
+2289 DGKGYNASI

-2317 LELKRVRNLKIKG
+2317 LELKRIRNLKIKG

-2378 LDNQWTSTLD
+2378 LDTQWSTTLD
-2388 LTEPLKTYQTQLDEL
+2388 LTEPLTQYKTQLDEL
-2403 YEAEKKNYEQRL
+2403 YEAEQKNYKDRL
-2415 AAAEQFVKDYNA
+2415 EAAEKFVKEYNA
-2427 TMAKMSSSS
+2427 TMAKMASTA
-2436 SGGIQISGGGGS
+2436 SGGIQFSGGTSTGGS
-2448 SSGGVTYDKNVDYS
+2448 GGKKTSSGGKVGATIGAAIGSVGGVIGSTIGGVIGSATSKKN
-2462 AKIAEYKAQGAPASE
+2462 
-2477 IAKLEAQREAKIKGE
+2477 
-2492 NLNPDGTKKSSSS
+2492 T
-2505 SSSKSSSSS
+2505 SSKTTT
-2514 NKNVISSAVS
+2514 
-2524 SVGKVISSVVSS
+2524 
-2536 VLKKKYAS
+2536 KKKYAS
-2544 GGVNDYTGGAM
+2544 GGVNDYTGDAA
-2555 LHGTSSSVETI
+2555 LHGTPSHVETV

-2579 HNTKDLADSIAE
+2579 HNTKDLADTIAE

>member
-40 GLSPETISQMKA
+40 GLSPETISQMEA

-105 FNSISKSAYT
+105 FNSITKSAYT

-181 MANFAI
+181 MADFAI

-398 TDNQAVK
+398 TNDQAVK

-534 KIAEKFQ
+534 KIAQSFQ
-541 GADSAGVRQDGRNSS
+541 GAGTAGVRQDGTNSS
-556 DYRKDETKYKDKLQ
+556 EYRKTETTYKDKLQ
-570 TVSTV
+570 NVSTV
-575 FKGEDFESVRKMTE
+575 FKGEDFETVRKMTE
-589 ELLKQKKQIEEVR
+589 ELLKQKKQIEETR
-602 ASANLLNE
+602 ASAKLLEE
-610 AYKRT
+610 AYKNT
-615 NSAITNSSASK
+615 KNAIMGSSEAQK
-626 GVFKSLQADAEGN
+626 IFKNAKDGADGA
-639 VIATDR
+639 VVST
-645 LNKKLQEFKTIYSAN
+645 KKLNQNLKDFKTKYSAN
-660 LTDTAAEELQDLEYN
+660 LTGEIGKAFDNLQTDLKQ
-675 LNNSD
+675 SD
-680 IKLQDFIGQFK
+680 ISAKEFKGQLK
-691 ALISTMANAKAQ
+691 SIIDMMANAKAQ
-703 NDLGLDTNFD
+703 GDLGIDVNFD
-713 ELTQQLNQLEAGY
+713 ILEQQAKEMEKAFGENE
-726 EQNAQVLNE
+726 EVLRQ
-735 TLDPMTEYA
+735 TLDPMEEYA

-881 GGIVAVGYGLVKLF
+881 GAVVAVGYGLVKLF
-895 DALVV
+895 DALIV

-911 AADALTEVQN
+911 AADALSEVRN
-921 TISDLESNLKSL
+921 RISELESNLESL
-933 NDQINELDPITDA
+933 NNQIQNLDPITDA

-956 SLTEAQLAAE
+956 ALTEAQLAAE
-966 KELEKVRAKEANQ
+966 KELEKVRAKEASETQ
-979 AQYDYL
+979 SEYL
-985 KKAYDTADNSTYN
+985 QKAYNSANTYD
-998 SETGGYEYKTDQD
+998 SASGTYKTDKEVYEGKISERKEIGQNLQD
-1011 VYKDKIN
+1011 LGVSDV
-1018 ERQSIGKELKDKFDI
+1018 
-1033 QDTSEI
+1033 SEAAT
-1039 DQVIATKKAELE
+1039 VIETKTAELE
-1051 KAQADRTGL
+1051 KV
-1060 FKSDLEKSLEADIK
+1060 KSDLQKTKDELWDNNGFTNAKREEELEAEK
-1074 ELENYSD
+1074 KALEEEKKTLENQINSIEDYSN
-1081 RYTELTSELAEE
+1081 RYNTLTSELAEE
-1093 TNNILSEVGKVD
+1093 TNTMLAEVAKVD
-1105 LSQLDENNEADK
+1105 LSQVDEETR
-1117 QIIKFIDSL
+1117 KFIESL
-1126 KATAEQGLLELNPS
+1126 ENTAEQGLAELNPN
-1140 DFIERLFDESDL
+1140 DFVERLFSEADIN
-1152 TSIMDKLSSGGDISD
+1152 SIMDKLSSGGDISG

-1173 DAFSALGITTEE
+1173 SQFSALGITTDE
-1185 MTDYLQDYADA
+1185 MTEYLQDYTDA
-1196 MQESETV
+1196 MKEEAVV
-1203 VDDAQSQYDR
+1203 VDDAQNQYDR

-1228 ETNLDDY
+1228 EMDLEEY
-1235 TSGVYKNLEG
+1235 TSGLYKNLNG
-1245 LAQLADKTGEIKGDF
+1245 LAELSDKSGDIEGF
-1260 SGTVNEFVGDL
+1260 NDTVTTFIGDL
-1271 GEALGS
+1271 GTAIGT
-1277 LNDQYNSGALSIDD
+1277 LNEDYQSGVLSIED
-1291 YIESAKNQVKQL
+1291 YIDSSKDQVRQL

-1311 EIGDEIDALLNK
+1311 EMGSEIDALLNK
-1323 NFDMDGITGLLD
+1323 NFDMDGITGLLEMDD
-1335 MDELVDGWS
+1335 MISGWQG
-1344 NTQDVISQ
+1344 TQDVISQ
-1352 VAAEFENL
+1352 VTAEFENL

-1383 MYPQLLENAQTTADG
+1383 MYPQLLENAQATADG
-1398 QILLDEEVYN
+1398 QILLDEQVYN
-1408 NFINSR
+1408 DFIASR

-1466 MLSTAE
+1466 MLATAE

-1493 AAAKAGN
+1493 AEAKAGN
-1500 MQEYERIVGEVAD
+1500 MEEYNRIVGDVAD
-1513 KNADNLANAMVA
+1513 DTANNLANAMVA
-1525 AANATKNNVQG
+1525 AANATRNNVQG

-1545 KQSASVATQ
+1545 KQSANVATQ
-1554 IGNMGSGKTTYS
+1554 IGNMGSGTTTYS

-1574 SAGGASFSAS
+1574 SRGGASFSATTS
-1584 TSSGN
+1584 TSG
-1589 FKGVTATAIKAAAPE
+1589 FKGVTAKDVAPAALE
-1604 MQSWTDRLNMNL
+1604 MQNWTDRLNMDL
-1616 SGYTQGIAQIN
+1616 SGYMEGIAQID
-1627 AQISVLQGLK
+1627 AQIAVLQGLK
-1637 NRNANKNYSKNGGKG
+1637 NRNANKDYKGGGGSGGGGK
-1652 GKGGGGGG
+1652 GGGG

-1688 EIEKNDTELDAAETS
+1688 EIEKTDTELDAAETS
-1703 QEKYDLLGK
+1703 EEKYELLGK
-1712 KIELYDKERVALH
+1712 KIDLYDKERAALH
-1725 NLADA
+1725 NLANA
-1730 RRAVIKTNV
+1730 RRDVIKTNV
-1739 EELRSK
+1739 EELRSR
-1745 GFKVDYDPKNHKLEI
+1745 GFQVEYDPENHKLEI
-1760 KNEEHINQLKG
+1760 KNEEHINELKG
-1771 KDTEATNELRK
+1771 KDTKATNELRK
-1782 EMEKLISTTEDLNDA
+1782 EMEELISTTEDLNDA
-1797 NKDTSQS
+1797 NKETSQS

-1817 ERLDTEIEMYKEQLE
+1817 ERLDTEIEMYKEKLA

-1840 SVQDIKDSYNDM
+1840 SVQDIKDSYDEM
-1852 INALKK
+1852 ITALKK
-1858 AYNTGVITS
+1858 AYDEGIITS
-1867 EEFWDKLAEI
+1867 EEFWDRLAEI
-1877 GKDKMS
+1877 GSEKMD
-1883 AIRQDIENTIEHAK
+1883 AIRQDIENTIDHAK
-1897 LIGRMSPEQ
+1897 LIGKITPEQ
-1906 EAAQW
+1906 EAAYW
-1911 VAYRGQVNEMMALG
+1911 TSYRGQVNEMMALG
-1925 QIGDYDDYIS
+1925 QIGDYDEYVS
-1935 ELEDIYE
+1935 ELQDIYE

-1954 SVKNQEH
+1954 SIKNQQH
-1961 AINILAQTA
+1961 AINMLAKTA

-1994 RAKNYEANKETIQDL
+1994 RAKNYEANKETIQEL
-2009 EEQWYDYYQ
+2009 EEQWYSYYES
-2018 NIIALQKQ
+2018 IIEIQKQ
-2026 MLERQQEDKESTV
+2026 MKESTIS
-2039 NAVVSVI
+2039 AVVSVI
-2046 DKKIQEL
+2046 DDRIEEL
-2053 EDQKDALSTLGE
+2053 EEQKEALSTLGE
-2065 LDDMLLD
+2065 LDNMLID
-2072 LKSDLLSADED
+2072 LKSELLSADEN

-2159 AINDAQKELNNF
+2159 AISEAEKELNDF
-2171 KKEMDQTDIDNEIDR
+2171 KNEMDQTDIDNEIDR
-2186 LENYK
+2186 LEKYK
-2191 KKWQDIV
+2191 EKWENIA

-2204 QDKLTAL
+2204 QNKLIAL
-2211 QQLGADWEAK
+2211 QELGADWEAK
-2221 ILDKRLDVLETFKD
+2221 ILDQRLDVLETFKD
-2235 GYVDVL
+2235 GYINVL
-2241 KQLNGLADIENGIGG
+2241 DQLNSGMQFPE
-2256 EKMPDYTV
+2256 YTV
-2264 DKGTDNIFGGGNGHV
+2264 EKGSDDIFGGNTGHV

-2289 DGKGYNASL
+2289 DGKGYNASI

-2330 EKMTQYYDSLDDFT
+2330 EKMTQYYDALDDFT

-2354 SANVADNATSTG
+2354 SANVAENATSTG
-2366 ISIASTIQNLQA
+2366 TSIASTIQNLQA

-2388 LTEPLKTYQTQLDEL
+2388 LTDPLKTYQTQLDEL

-2505 SSSKSSSSS
+2505 SSSSKSSSNSS
-2514 NKNVISSAVS
+2514 KNVISSAVS

-2536 VLKKKYAS
+2536 VLKKKYAT

-2605 DIGFNPRNMI
+2605 EIGFNPRTMM
-2615 MPTVSKVEPQT
+2615 MPTVSKLEPRT
-2626 IENDESTTFSNCK
+2626 VENDESTTFSNCK
-2639 FEIKTEANNFEALV
+2639 FEIKTEADNFEALV

>member
-105 FNSISKSAYT
+105 FNSITKSAYT

-181 MANFAI
+181 MADFAI

-288 SMANAAGVDI
+288 SMANAAGIDI

-541 GADSAGVRQDGRNSS
+541 GVDSAGVRQDGRNSS

-645 LNKKLQEFKTIYSAN
+645 LNKKLQEFKTTYSAN

-691 ALISTMANAKAQ
+691 ALISTMANTKAQ

-744 NKINNIRNGVSGA
+744 DKINNIRNGISGA

-762 TLFNVLGDDSKSA
+762 TLFSVLGDDSKSA
-775 GEKALSVLTSL
+775 GEKALSVLTAL
-786 GTALMFQMDTIIAT
+786 GTALTFQMDTIIAT
-800 TTAKMADVVVT
+800 TTAKMSEIAVT
-811 DLETASAKGGLAAK
+811 DLQTASEQGGIAAK
-825 FANIAADSQGL
+825 LASAAAEASGT
-836 KATLASTAA
+836 KATILGTAA

-1039 DQVIATKKAELE
+1039 EQVIATKKAELE

-1173 DAFSALGITTEE
+1173 DTFSALGITTDE
-1185 MTDYLQDYADA
+1185 MTEYLQDYTNA

-1352 VAAEFENL
+1352 VTAEFENL

-1500 MQEYERIVGEVAD
+1500 MREYERIVGEVAD

-1616 SGYTQGIAQIN
+1616 SGYTQRIAQIN
-1627 AQISVLQGLK
+1627 AQISVLQDLK

-1745 GFKVDYDPKNHKLEI
+1745 GFQVDYDPENHKLEI
-1760 KNEEHINQLKG
+1760 KNEEHINELKG
-1771 KDTEATNELRK
+1771 KDIEATNELRK
-1782 EMEKLISTTEDLNDA
+1782 EMEELISTTEDLNDA

-1840 SVQDIKDSYNDM
+1840 SVQDIKDSYDDM

-1858 AYNTGVITS
+1858 AYDEGVISS
-1867 EEFWDKLAEI
+1867 EEFWDKLVEI

-2009 EEQWYDYYQ
+2009 EEQWYSYYQ

-2026 MLERQQEDKESTV
+2026 MLEKQQEDKESTV

-2053 EDQKDALSTLGE
+2053 KDQKDALSTLGE

-2144 VWYEDKGWVWEADQS
+2144 VWYEDKGWVWEADQN

-2198 DDYETE
+2198 DDYKTE

-2211 QQLGADWEAK
+2211 QELGADWEAK

-2344 EREKELLAQQ
+2344 EREKELLAEQ
-2354 SANVADNATSTG
+2354 STNVADNATSTG

-2378 LDNQWTSTLD
+2378 LDTQWSTTLD
-2388 LTEPLKTYQTQLDEL
+2388 LTEPLTQYKTQLDEL
-2403 YEAEKKNYEQRL
+2403 YEAEQKNYKDRL

-2427 TMAKMSSSS
+2427 TMAKMASTA
-2436 SGGIQISGGGGS
+2436 SGGIQISGGISTG
-2448 SSGGVTYDKNVDYS
+2448 SSGGKKTSSGGKVGTTIGAAIGSVGGVIGSTIGGIIGGVIGSATSKKN
-2462 AKIAEYKAQGAPASE
+2462 
-2477 IAKLEAQREAKIKGE
+2477 
-2492 NLNPDGTKKSSSS
+2492 T
-2505 SSSKSSSSS
+2505 SSKTTT
-2514 NKNVISSAVS
+2514 
-2524 SVGKVISSVVSS
+2524 
-2536 VLKKKYAS
+2536 KKKYAS
-2544 GGVNDYTGGAM
+2544 GGVNDYTGDAA
-2555 LHGTSSSVETI
+2555 LHGTPSHVETV

-2579 HNTKDLADSIAE
+2579 HNTKDLADTIVE

-2605 DIGFNPRNMI
+2605 EIGFNPRNMM
-2615 MPTVSKVEPQT
+2615 MPTVPKVEPQT

-2639 FEIKTEANNFEALV
+2639 FEIKTDANNFEALV

>member
-17 NLASIQKQ
+17 NLAQIQKQ
-25 LSSTIDAIEENGVKL
+25 LSSTLDAIEQNGVKL

-70 KINFDRV
+70 KINFDKVRV
-77 RTDLE
+77 DLE

-105 FNSISKSAYT
+105 FNSITKSAYT

-147 NQFSGEIQKAVY
+147 NQFSGEIQRAVY
-159 FTKDLDKSLNN
+159 FTKDLDKSLND

-181 MANFAI
+181 MADFAI
-187 EANNAAKALR
+187 EANNAAKALK

-256 DDALTVTDKLAAV
+256 DDALTVTDKLSAV

-534 KIAEKFQ
+534 KIAQSFQ
-541 GADSAGVRQDGRNSS
+541 GAGTAGVRQDGRNSS

-744 NKINNIRNGVSGA
+744 DKINNIRNGISGA

-762 TLFNVLGDDSKSA
+762 TLFSALGDDSKSV
-775 GEKALSVLTSL
+775 GEKALSVLTAL
-786 GTALMFQMDTIIAT
+786 GTALTFQMDTIIAT
-800 TTAKMADVVVT
+800 TTAKMSEIAVT
-811 DLETASAKGGLAAK
+811 DLQTASEQGGIAAK
-825 FANIAADSQGL
+825 LASAAAEASGT
-836 KATLASTAA
+836 KATILGTAA

-881 GGIVAVGYGLVKLF
+881 GGIVAVGYVLVKLF

-933 NDQINELDPITDA
+933 NDQIDELDPITDA

-998 SETGGYEYKTDQD
+998 SETGGYDYKTDQE
-1011 VYKDKIN
+1011 VYKDKIT

-1033 QDTSEI
+1033 QDISEI
-1039 DQVIATKKAELE
+1039 DQVIATKKADLE
-1051 KAQADRTGL
+1051 KAIADGDGKL
-1060 FKSDLEKSLEADIK
+1060 KKSLKEDIK

-1081 RYTELTSELAEE
+1081 RYETLTNELAEE

-1173 DAFSALGITTEE
+1173 DTFSALGITTDE
-1185 MTDYLQDYADA
+1185 MTEYLQDYTNA

-1352 VAAEFENL
+1352 VTAEFENL

-1500 MQEYERIVGEVAD
+1500 MREYERIVGEVAD

-1525 AANATKNNVQG
+1525 AANATKSNVQG

-1745 GFKVDYDPKNHKLEI
+1745 GFQVDYDPENHKLEI
-1760 KNEEHINQLKG
+1760 KNEEHINELKG
-1771 KDTEATNELRK
+1771 KDIEATNELRK
-1782 EMEKLISTTEDLNDA
+1782 EMEELISTTEDLNDA

-1840 SVQDIKDSYNDM
+1840 SVQDIKDSYDDM

-1858 AYNTGVITS
+1858 AYDEGVISS
-1867 EEFWDKLAEI
+1867 EEFWDKLVEI
-1877 GKDKMS
+1877 GEEKMK

-1897 LIGRMSPEQ
+1897 LIGRMSPKQ

-2009 EEQWYDYYQ
+2009 EEQWYSYYQ

-2026 MLERQQEDKESTV
+2026 MLEKQQEDKESTV

-2171 KKEMDQTDIDNEIDR
+2171 KEEMDQTDIDNEIDR

-2198 DDYETE
+2198 DDYKTE

-2211 QQLGADWEAK
+2211 QELGADWEAK

-2344 EREKELLAQQ
+2344 EREKELLAEQ
-2354 SANVADNATSTG
+2354 STNVADNATSTG

-2378 LDNQWTSTLD
+2378 LDTQWSTTLD
-2388 LTEPLKTYQTQLDEL
+2388 LTEPLTQYKTQLDEL
-2403 YEAEKKNYEQRL
+2403 YEAEQKNYKDRL

-2427 TMAKMSSSS
+2427 TMAKMASTA
-2436 SGGIQISGGGGS
+2436 SGGIQISGGISTG
-2448 SSGGVTYDKNVDYS
+2448 SSGGKKTSSGGKVGTTIGAAIGSVGGVIGSTIGGVIGGIIGSAASKKGSTSKKTSSS
-2462 AKIAEYKAQGAPASE
+2462 AK
-2477 IAKLEAQREAKIKGE
+2477 
-2492 NLNPDGTKKSSSS
+2492 
-2505 SSSKSSSSS
+2505 
-2514 NKNVISSAVS
+2514 
-2524 SVGKVISSVVSS
+2524 
-2536 VLKKKYAS
+2536 KKKYAS
-2544 GGVNDYTGGAM
+2544 GGVNDYTGDAA
-2555 LHGTSSSVETI
+2555 LHGTPSHVETV

-2579 HNTKDLADSIAE
+2579 HNTKDLADTIAE

-2605 DIGFNPRNMI
+2605 EIGFNPRNMM
-2615 MPTVSKVEPQT
+2615 MPTVPKVEPQT
-2626 IENDESTTFSNCK
+2626 IENDESTIFSNCK
-2639 FEIKTEANNFEALV
+2639 FEIKTEADNFEALV

>member
-17 NLASIQKQ
+17 NLAQIQKQ
-25 LSSTIDAIEENGVKL
+25 LSSTLDAIEQNGVKL

-70 KINFDRV
+70 KINFDKVRV
-77 RTDLE
+77 DLE

-105 FNSISKSAYT
+105 FNSITKSAYT

-147 NQFSGEIQKAVY
+147 NQFSGEIQRAVY
-159 FTKDLDKSLNN
+159 FTKDLDKSLND

-187 EANNAAKALR
+187 EANNAAKALK

-203 SDAALVYFQQGMA
+203 SDAALVYFQQGLA
-216 ADDVRKMTEATVMG
+216 ADDVKKMTEATVMG

-242 NLLTSTMNGYKMAA
+242 NLLTSTMNGYKMSA
-256 DDALTVTDKLAAV
+256 DEALDVTDKLSAV
-269 GAETAADFYELA
+269 GATTAADFYELA

-288 SMANAAGVDI
+288 SMANAAGIDI
-298 DQLNAQLATIVSV
+298 DKLNAQLATIVSV

-316 ESIGTS
+316 ESVGTS

-337 TDLMEDED
+337 TDLMEDDD

-363 ATNTQIS
+363 ATNTEIS

-379 KVMRDLG
+379 KVMRNLG
-386 DVMDEIGDAWQR
+386 TVIDEIGDAWQK

-427 WDEYKDTVT
+427 WDDYKEAVT
-436 TSLNAEGTTL
+436 TSLNSEGTTL

-459 AKSLQ
+459 AKELQ

-479 MIGIVDILNEV
+479 MIGIVDAINEIV
-490 IKGLTTIVDLL
+490 KGLTTIVDLL

-645 LNKKLQEFKTIYSAN
+645 LNKKLQEFKTTYSAN

-744 NKINNIRNGVSGA
+744 NKINNIRNGISGA

-762 TLFNVLGDDSKSA
+762 TLFSALGDDSKSA
-775 GEKALSVLTSL
+775 GEKALSVLTAL
-786 GTALMFQMDTIIAT
+786 GTALTFQMDTIIAT
-800 TTAKMADVVVT
+800 TTAKMSEIAVT
-811 DLETASAKGGLAAK
+811 DLQTASEQGGIAAK
-825 FANIAADSQGL
+825 LASAAAEASGT
-836 KATLASTAA
+836 KATILSTAA
-845 KVAATVAN
+845 KVAATAAN

-881 GGIVAVGYGLVKLF
+881 GGIVAVGYGVVKLF

-911 AADALTEVQN
+911 ANDALTEVQN

-966 KELEKVRAKEANQ
+966 KELEKVRAKEASEAQ
-979 AQYDYL
+979 AAYL
-985 KKAYDTADNSTYN
+985 QKTYGTADNSTYN
-998 SETGGYEYKTDQD
+998 SETGGYDYKTDQE

-1018 ERQSIGKELKDKFDI
+1018 ERQDIGKNLKDLGVD
-1033 QDTSEI
+1033 DASEA
-1039 DQVIATKKAELE
+1039 ATIIETKTAELE
-1051 KAQADRTGL
+1051 KVKADLQKTKDELWDNNGFTNSER
-1060 FKSDLEKSLEADIK
+1060 EK
-1074 ELENYSD
+1074 ELESEKKTLQEEKKALENQINDIENYSD
-1081 RYTELTSELAEE
+1081 RYNTLTSELAEE
-1093 TNNILSEVGKVD
+1093 TNTLLTEVAKVD
-1105 LSQLDENNEADK
+1105 LSQVDDETKE
-1117 QIIKFIDSL
+1117 FIESL
-1126 KATAEQGLLELNPS
+1126 RNTAEQGLAELNPS

-1173 DAFSALGITTEE
+1173 DTFSALGITTEE

-1196 MQESETV
+1196 MQESGTV

-1245 LAQLADKTGEIKGDF
+1245 LAQLADKSGDIKGFDD
-1260 SGTVNEFVGDL
+1260 TVNGFVDDL

-1352 VAAEFENL
+1352 VTAEFENL

-1375 EAASELAN
+1375 EAASELAD

-1487 DAQKAA
+1487 EAQKAA
-1493 AAAKAGN
+1493 AEAKAGN
-1500 MQEYERIVGEVAD
+1500 IQEYNRIVGDVAD
-1513 KNADNLANAMVA
+1513 DTANNLANAMVA
-1525 AANATKNNVQG
+1525 AANATRSNVQG

-1566 GPVVVGGG
+1566 GPVAVGGG

-1604 MQSWTDRLNMNL
+1604 MQSWTDRLNMDL

-1637 NRNANKNYSKNGGKG
+1637 NRNANKNYNKNGGSGGKG
-1652 GKGGGGGG
+1652 GKGGKGGGGG

-1712 KIELYDKERVALH
+1712 KIELYDKERIALH

-1804 WWENYYEQKDLLK
+1804 WWKNYYEQKDLLK

-1867 EEFWDKLAEI
+1867 EEFWDKLVEI
-1877 GKDKMS
+1877 GEEKMK

-1911 VAYRGQVNEMMALG
+1911 IAYRGQVNEMMALG

-1954 SVKNQEH
+1954 SIKNQEH
-1961 AINILAQTA
+1961 AINILAKTA

-1994 RAKNYEANKETIQDL
+1994 RAKNYEANKEAIQEL
-2009 EEQWYDYYQ
+2009 EEQWYSYYES
-2018 NIIALQKQ
+2018 ILEIQKQ
-2026 MLERQQEDKESTV
+2026 MKESTIS
-2039 NAVVSVI
+2039 AVVSVI
-2046 DKKIQEL
+2046 DDRIEEL
-2053 EDQKDALSTLGE
+2053 EEQKEALSTLGE

-2072 LKSDLLSADED
+2072 LKSDLLSVDED

-2159 AINDAQKELNNF
+2159 AVSEAEKELNDF
-2171 KKEMDQTDIDNEIDR
+2171 KNEMDQTDIDNEIDR
-2186 LENYK
+2186 LEKYK
-2191 KKWQDIV
+2191 EKWENIA

-2204 QDKLTAL
+2204 QNKLIAL
-2211 QQLGADWEAK
+2211 QELGADWEAK
-2221 ILDKRLDVLETFKD
+2221 ILDQRLDVLETFKD
-2235 GYVDVL
+2235 GYIGVL
-2241 KQLNGLADIENGIGG
+2241 DQLNSGMQFPE
-2256 EKMPDYTV
+2256 YTV
-2264 DKGTDNIFGGGNGHV
+2264 EKGSDDIFGGNTGHV

-2378 LDNQWTSTLD
+2378 LDAQWSTTLD
-2388 LTEPLKTYQTQLDEL
+2388 LTDPLTQYKTQLNEL
-2403 YEAEKKNYEQRL
+2403 YEAEQKNYKDRL
-2415 AAAEQFVKDYNA
+2415 EAAEKFVKEYNA
-2427 TMAKMSSSS
+2427 TMAKMASTA
-2436 SGGIQISGGGGS
+2436 SGGIQISGGTSTGGS
-2448 SSGGVTYDKNVDYS
+2448 GGKKTSSGGKVGATIGAAIGSVGGVIGSTIGGIIGGVIGS
-2462 AKIAEYKAQGAPASE
+2462 ATNK
-2477 IAKLEAQREAKIKGE
+2477 KGS
-2492 NLNPDGTKKSSSS
+2492 TSKKTSSST
-2505 SSSKSSSSS
+2505 K
-2514 NKNVISSAVS
+2514 
-2524 SVGKVISSVVSS
+2524 
-2536 VLKKKYAS
+2536 KKKYAS
-2544 GGVNDYTGGAM
+2544 GGVNDYTGDAA
-2555 LHGTSSSVETI
+2555 LHGTPSHVETV

-2579 HNTKDLADSIAE
+2579 HNTKDLADTIAE
-2591 DMVPYIPSLFENIG
+2591 DMIPYIPSLFENIG
-2605 DIGFNPRNMI
+2605 EIGFNPRNMM
-2615 MPTVSKVEPQT
+2615 MPTVPKVEPQT

-2639 FEIKTEANNFEALV
+2639 FEIKTDANNFEALV

>member
-105 FNSISKSAYT
+105 FNSITKSAYT

-181 MANFAI
+181 MADFAI

-288 SMANAAGVDI
+288 SMANAAGIDI

-541 GADSAGVRQDGRNSS
+541 GVDSAGVRQDGRNSS

-645 LNKKLQEFKTIYSAN
+645 LNKKLQEFKTTYSAN

-691 ALISTMANAKAQ
+691 ALISTMANTKAQ

-744 NKINNIRNGVSGA
+744 DKINNIRNGISGA

-762 TLFNVLGDDSKSA
+762 TLFSVLGDDSKSA
-775 GEKALSVLTSL
+775 GEKALSVLTAL
-786 GTALMFQMDTIIAT
+786 GTALTFQMDTIIAT
-800 TTAKMADVVVT
+800 TTAKMSEIAVT
-811 DLETASAKGGLAAK
+811 DLQTASEQGGIAAK
-825 FANIAADSQGL
+825 LASAAAEASGT
-836 KATLASTAA
+836 KATILGTAA

-998 SETGGYEYKTDQD
+998 SETGGYEYKTDQE
-1011 VYKDKIN
+1011 VYKDKIT

-1033 QDTSEI
+1033 QDISEI
-1039 DQVIATKKAELE
+1039 DQVIATKKVDLE
-1051 KAQADRTGL
+1051 KAIADGDGKL
-1060 FKSDLEKSLEADIK
+1060 KKSLKEDIK

-1081 RYTELTSELAEE
+1081 RYETLTNELAEE

-1352 VAAEFENL
+1352 VTAEFENL

-1500 MQEYERIVGEVAD
+1500 MREYERIVGEVAD

-1525 AANATKNNVQG
+1525 AANATKSNVQG

-1745 GFKVDYDPKNHKLEI
+1745 GFQVDYDPENHKLEI
-1760 KNEEHINQLKG
+1760 KNEEHINELKG
-1771 KDTEATNELRK
+1771 KDIEATNELRK
-1782 EMEKLISTTEDLNDA
+1782 EMEELISTTEDLNDA

-1840 SVQDIKDSYNDM
+1840 SVQDIKDSYDDM

-1858 AYNTGVITS
+1858 AYDEGVISS
-1867 EEFWDKLAEI
+1867 EEFWDKLVEI
-1877 GKDKMS
+1877 GEEKMK

-1897 LIGRMSPEQ
+1897 LIGRMSPKQ

-2009 EEQWYDYYQ
+2009 EEQWYSYYQ

-2026 MLERQQEDKESTV
+2026 MLEKQQEDKESTV

-2198 DDYETE
+2198 DDYKTE

-2211 QQLGADWEAK
+2211 QELGADWEAK

-2354 SANVADNATSTG
+2354 SANVAENATSTG
-2366 ISIASTIQNLQA
+2366 TSIASTIQNLQA

-2388 LTEPLKTYQTQLDEL
+2388 LTDPLKTYQTQLDEL

-2505 SSSKSSSSS
+2505 SSSSSSS
-2514 NKNVISSAVS
+2514 KNVISSAVS
-2524 SVGKVISSVVSS
+2524 GVGKVISSVVSS

-2605 DIGFNPRNMI
+2605 EIGFNPRNMM
-2615 MPTVSKVEPQT
+2615 MPTVPKVEPQT

-2639 FEIKTEANNFEALV
+2639 FEIKTNANNFEALV

>member
-17 NLASIQKQ
+17 NLAQIQKQ
-25 LSSTIDAIEENGVKL
+25 LSSTLDAIEQNGVKL

-70 KINFDRV
+70 KINFDKV
-77 RTDLE
+77 RIDLE

-105 FNSISKSAYT
+105 FNSITKSAYT

-147 NQFSGEIQKAVY
+147 NQFSGEIQRAVY
-159 FTKDLDKSLNN
+159 FTKDLDKSLND

-181 MANFAI
+181 MADFAI
-187 EANNAAKALR
+187 EANNAAKALK

-203 SDAALVYFQQGMA
+203 SDAALVYFQQGLA
-216 ADDVRKMTEATVMG
+216 ADDVKKMTEATVMG

-256 DDALTVTDKLAAV
+256 DEALDVTDKLSAV
-269 GAETAADFYELA
+269 GAKTAADFYELA

-298 DQLNAQLATIVSV
+298 DHLNAQLATIVSV

-316 ESIGTS
+316 ESVGTS

-337 TDLMEDED
+337 TDLMEDDD

-363 ATNTQIS
+363 ATNTEIS

-379 KVMRDLG
+379 KVMRNLG
-386 DVMDEIGDAWQR
+386 TVIDEIGDAWQK

-427 WDEYKDTVT
+427 WDDYKDAVT

-446 KQNEVYMDSYAAH
+446 QQNEVYMDSYAAH
-459 AKSLQ
+459 AKELQ
-464 ASMESLYMELFNSDD
+464 ASMESLYMELFDSDD
-479 MIGIVDILNEV
+479 MIGIVDAINEIV
-490 IKGLTTIVDLL
+490 KGLTTVVDLL

-534 KIAEKFQ
+534 KIAENFQ
-541 GADSAGVRQDGRNSS
+541 GAGSAGVRQDGRNSS

-602 ASANLLNE
+602 ASANLLDE
-610 AYKRT
+610 AYKST
-615 NSAITNSSASK
+615 NSAITNSKTSR
-626 GVFKSLQADAEGN
+626 GVLKSLREDTEGN

-645 LNKKLQEFKTIYSAN
+645 LNKKLQEFKTTYSAN
-660 LTDTAAEELQDLEYN
+660 LTDAATEELQDLEFN

-680 IKLQDFIGQFK
+680 IKLQDFIDQFNH
-691 ALISTMANAKAQ
+691 LISTMANAKAQ

-713 ELTQQLNQLEAGY
+713 ELKQQLNQLEAGY
-726 EQNAQVLNE
+726 RENAQVLDE

-744 NKINNIRNGVSGA
+744 DKINNIRNGVSGA

-762 TLFNVLGDDSKSA
+762 TLFSTLGDDSKSA

-786 GTALMFQMDTIIAT
+786 GTALTFQMDTIIAT
-800 TTAKMADVVVT
+800 TTAKMSEIVVT
-811 DLETASAKGGLAAK
+811 DLQTASEQGGIAAK
-825 FANIAADSQGL
+825 LASAAAEASGT
-836 KATLASTAA
+836 KATILGTAA

-853 GGLTASFYALAS
+853 RGLTASFKALGVA
-865 GIWAALAP
+865 IWDALEP
-873 ILPFVAAI
+873 ILPFVLAI

-895 DALVV
+895 DALIV

-1033 QDTSEI
+1033 QDISEV
-1039 DQVIATKKAELE
+1039 DQVIATKKADLE
-1051 KAQADRTGL
+1051 KAIADGDSKL
-1060 FKSDLEKSLEADIK
+1060 KKSLKEDIK

-1081 RYTELTSELAEE
+1081 RYESLTSELVEE

-1173 DAFSALGITTEE
+1173 DTFSALGITTEE
-1185 MTDYLQDYADA
+1185 MTEYLQDYTDA

-1203 VDDAQSQYDR
+1203 VDDAQSKYDR

-1260 SGTVNEFVGDL
+1260 SGTINEFVSDL

-1311 EIGDEIDALLNK
+1311 EIGDEIDALLDK

-1352 VAAEFENL
+1352 VTAEFENL

-1398 QILLDEEVYN
+1398 QGI
-1408 NFINSR
+1408 
-1414 QGMLAADIDSQIA
+1414 LAADIDSQIA

-1545 KQSASVATQ
+1545 KQSAKVATQ

-1574 SAGGASFSAS
+1574 SAGGASFNSS

-1589 FKGVTATAIKAAAPE
+1589 FKGVTSTEIKAAAPE

-1616 SGYTQGIAQIN
+1616 SGYTQRIAQID

-1637 NRNANKNYSKNGGKG
+1637 NRNANKNYSKNGGSGSGGKG
-1652 GKGGGGGG
+1652 GKGGGS
-1660 GSGSDTEEYIVEL
+1660 GSGSGSETEEYIVEL

-1712 KIELYDKERVALH
+1712 KIELYDKERDALH

-1739 EELRSK
+1739 EELRSR
-1745 GFKVDYDPKNHKLEI
+1745 GFQVDYDPENHKLEI
-1760 KNEEHINQLKG
+1760 KNEEHINELKG

-1782 EMEKLISTTEDLNDA
+1782 EMEELISTTEDLNDA

-1858 AYNTGVITS
+1858 AYNEGVISS
-1867 EEFWDKLAEI
+1867 EEFWDKLVEI
-1877 GKDKMS
+1877 GEEKMK

-1911 VAYRGQVNEMMALG
+1911 IAYRGQVNEMMALG

-1994 RAKNYEANKETIQDL
+1994 RAKNYEANKETIQEL
-2009 EEQWYDYYQ
+2009 EEQWYSYYQ

-2026 MLERQQEDKESTV
+2026 MLEKQQEDKESTV

-2046 DKKIQEL
+2046 DDKIQEL
-2053 EDQKDALSTLGE
+2053 EDQKEALSTLAE

-2159 AINDAQKELNNF
+2159 AINDAQKELNDF

-2186 LENYK
+2186 LEDYK

-2204 QDKLTAL
+2204 QDKLVAL
-2211 QQLGADWEAK
+2211 QELGADWEAK

-2264 DKGTDNIFGGGNGHV
+2264 DKGTDDIFGGGTGHV

-2289 DGKGYNASL
+2289 DGKGYNASI

-2317 LELKRVRNLKIKG
+2317 LELKRIRNLKIKG

-2354 SANVADNATSTG
+2354 STNVADNATSTG

-2378 LDNQWTSTLD
+2378 LDTQWSTTLD
-2388 LTEPLKTYQTQLDEL
+2388 LTEPLTQYKTQLDEL
-2403 YEAEKKNYEQRL
+2403 YEAEQKNYKDRL
-2415 AAAEQFVKDYNA
+2415 AAAKQFVKDYNA
-2427 TMAKMSSSS
+2427 TMAKMSSTASD
-2436 SGGIQISGGGGS
+2436 GIQISGGSSSGGS
-2448 SSGGVTYDKNVDYS
+2448 SS
-2462 AKIAEYKAQGAPASE
+2462 
-2477 IAKLEAQREAKIKGE
+2477 
-2492 NLNPDGTKKSSSS
+2492 KKSSSTGGKVGAAIGAAIGS
-2505 SSSKSSSSS
+2505 IGGAIGSAIGSVIGGAIGSAASKKTTSSKTTT
-2514 NKNVISSAVS
+2514 
-2524 SVGKVISSVVSS
+2524 
-2536 VLKKKYAS
+2536 KKKYAS
-2544 GGVNDYTGGAM
+2544 GGVNDYTGDAA
-2555 LHGTSSSVETI
+2555 LHGTPSHVETV

-2579 HNTKDLADSIAE
+2579 HNTKDLADTIAE

-2605 DIGFNPRNMI
+2605 EIGFNPRNMM

-2626 IENDESTTFSNCK
+2626 IENDESTTFSNCR
-2639 FEIKTEANNFEALV
+2639 FEIKTDANNFEALV

>member
-105 FNSISKSAYT
+105 FNSITKSAYT

-181 MANFAI
+181 MADFAI

-534 KIAEKFQ
+534 KIAQSFQ
-541 GADSAGVRQDGRNSS
+541 GAGTAGVRQDGRNSS

-744 NKINNIRNGVSGA
+744 DKINNIRNGISGA

-762 TLFNVLGDDSKSA
+762 TLFSALGDDSKSA
-775 GEKALSVLTSL
+775 GEKALSVLTAL
-786 GTALMFQMDTIIAT
+786 GTALTFQMDTIIAT
-800 TTAKMADVVVT
+800 TTAKMSEIAVT
-811 DLETASAKGGLAAK
+811 DLQTASEQGGIAAK
-825 FANIAADSQGL
+825 LASAAAEASGT
-836 KATLASTAA
+836 KATILGTAA

-895 DALVV
+895 DALIV

-933 NDQINELDPITDA
+933 NDQINELDSITDA

-1039 DQVIATKKAELE
+1039 DQVIATKKADLE
-1051 KAQADRTGL
+1051 KAIADGDGKL
-1060 FKSDLEKSLEADIK
+1060 KKSLKEDIK
-1074 ELENYSD
+1074 ELENYSN
-1081 RYTELTSELAEE
+1081 RYETLTNELAEE

-1173 DAFSALGITTEE
+1173 DTFSALGITTDE
-1185 MTDYLQDYADA
+1185 MTEYLQDYADA

-1277 LNDQYNSGALSIDD
+1277 LNDQYNSGALSIND

-1352 VAAEFENL
+1352 VTAEFENL

-1500 MQEYERIVGEVAD
+1500 MREYERIVGEVAD

-1652 GKGGGGGG
+1652 GKGSGGG

-1745 GFKVDYDPKNHKLEI
+1745 GFQIDYDPENHKLEI
-1760 KNEEHINQLKG
+1760 KNEEHINELKG
-1771 KDTEATNELRK
+1771 KDIEATNELRK
-1782 EMEKLISTTEDLNDA
+1782 EMEELISTTEDLNDA

-1840 SVQDIKDSYNDM
+1840 SVQDIKDSYDDM

-1858 AYNTGVITS
+1858 AYDEGVISS
-1867 EEFWDKLAEI
+1867 EEFWDKLVEI

-1954 SVKNQEH
+1954 SIKNQQH
-1961 AINILAQTA
+1961 AINMLAKTA

-1994 RAKNYEANKETIQDL
+1994 RAKNYEANKEAIQEL
-2009 EEQWYDYYQ
+2009 EEQWYSYYES
-2018 NIIALQKQ
+2018 ILEIQKQ
-2026 MLERQQEDKESTV
+2026 MKESTV
-2039 NAVVSVI
+2039 SAVVSVI
-2046 DKKIQEL
+2046 DDRIEEL
-2053 EDQKDALSTLGE
+2053 EEQKEALSTLGE
-2065 LDDMLLD
+2065 LDNMLVD
-2072 LKSDLLSADED
+2072 LKSELLSADED

-2159 AINDAQKELNNF
+2159 AISEAEKELNDF
-2171 KKEMDQTDIDNEIDR
+2171 KNEMDQTDIDNEIDR
-2186 LENYK
+2186 LEKYK
-2191 KKWQDIV
+2191 EKWKNIA

-2204 QDKLTAL
+2204 QNKLIAL
-2211 QQLGADWEAK
+2211 QELGADWEAK
-2221 ILDKRLDVLETFKD
+2221 ILDQRLDVLETFKD
-2235 GYVDVL
+2235 GYINVL
-2241 KQLNGLADIENGIGG
+2241 DQLNSGMQFPE
-2256 EKMPDYTV
+2256 YTV
-2264 DKGTDNIFGGGNGHV
+2264 EKGSDDIFGGNTGHV

-2289 DGKGYNASL
+2289 DGKGYNASI

-2330 EKMTQYYDSLDDFT
+2330 EKMTQYYDALDDFT

-2354 SANVADNATSTG
+2354 SANVAENATSTG
-2366 ISIASTIQNLQA
+2366 TSIASTIQNLQA

-2436 SGGIQISGGGGS
+2436 SGGIQISGRGGS

-2505 SSSKSSSSS
+2505 RSSSKSSSSS
-2514 NKNVISSAVS
+2514 SKNVISSAVS
-2524 SVGKVISSVVSS
+2524 GVGKVISSVVSS

-2605 DIGFNPRNMI
+2605 EIGFNPRNMM
-2615 MPTVSKVEPQT
+2615 MPTVPKVEPQT

-2639 FEIKTEANNFEALV
+2639 FEIKTDANNFEALV

>member
-105 FNSISKSAYT
+105 FNSITKSAYT

-181 MANFAI
+181 MADFAI

-398 TDNQAVK
+398 TDDQAVK

-615 NSAITNSSASK
+615 NSAITNSSVSK

-645 LNKKLQEFKTIYSAN
+645 LNKKLQEFKTTYSAN

-744 NKINNIRNGVSGA
+744 DKINNIRNGISGA

-762 TLFNVLGDDSKSA
+762 TLFSTLGDDSKSA
-775 GEKALSVLTSL
+775 GEKALSVLTAL
-786 GTALMFQMDTIIAT
+786 GTALTFQMDTIIAT
-800 TTAKMADVVVT
+800 TTAKMSEIAVT
-811 DLETASAKGGLAAK
+811 DLQTASEQGGIAAK
-825 FANIAADSQGL
+825 LASAAAEASGT
-836 KATLASTAA
+836 KATILGTAA

-911 AADALTEVQN
+911 ATDALTEVQN

-933 NDQINELDPITDA
+933 NDQINELDSITDA
-946 DEIADLERQV
+946 NEIADLERQV

-966 KELEKVRAKEANQ
+966 KELEKVRAKEASEAQ
-979 AQYDYL
+979 AAYL
-985 KKAYDTADNSTYN
+985 QKTYGTADNSTYN
-998 SETGGYEYKTDQD
+998 SETGGYDYKTDQD
-1011 VYKDKIN
+1011 VYKDKIS
-1018 ERQSIGKELKDKFDI
+1018 ERQDIGKNLKDLGVNDV
-1033 QDTSEI
+1033 SEA
-1039 DQVIATKKAELE
+1039 ATIIETKTAELE
-1051 KAQADRTGL
+1051 KVKADLQKTKDELWDNNGFTNPER
-1060 FKSDLEKSLEADIK
+1060 EK
-1074 ELENYSD
+1074 ELESEKKTLQEEKKALENQIKDIENYSD
-1081 RYTELTSELAEE
+1081 RYNTLTSELAEE
-1093 TNNILSEVGKVD
+1093 TNTLLTEVAKVD
-1105 LSQLDENNEADK
+1105 LSQVDDETKE
-1117 QIIKFIDSL
+1117 FVESL
-1126 KATAEQGLLELNPS
+1126 RNTAEQGLAELNPS

-1173 DAFSALGITTEE
+1173 DTFSALGITTEE
-1185 MTDYLQDYADA
+1185 MTDYLQDYVDA
-1196 MQESETV
+1196 MQESGTV

-1235 TSGVYKNLEG
+1235 TSGLYKNLNG
-1245 LAQLADKTGEIKGDF
+1245 LAELSDKSGNIKGFND
-1260 SGTVNEFVGDL
+1260 TVTTFIRDL
-1271 GEALGS
+1271 GTAIGT
-1277 LNDQYNSGALSIDD
+1277 LNEDYQSGVLSIED
-1291 YIESAKNQVKQL
+1291 YIDSSKNQVRQL

-1311 EIGDEIDALLNK
+1311 EMGSEIDALLNK
-1323 NFDMDGITGLLD
+1323 NFDMDGITGLLEMDD
-1335 MDELVDGWS
+1335 MISGWQG
-1344 NTQDVISQ
+1344 TQDVISQ
-1352 VAAEFENL
+1352 VTAEFENL

-1398 QILLDEEVYN
+1398 QILLDEQVYN
-1408 NFINSR
+1408 DFIASR

-1457 VDIENAKAQ
+1457 IDIENAKAQ
-1466 MLSTAE
+1466 MLATAE
-1472 QNLTQYLIDLGVSEV
+1472 QNLTQYLIDLSVSEV

-1500 MQEYERIVGEVAD
+1500 MKEYNRIVGDVAND
-1513 KNADNLANAMVA
+1513 TADNLAGAMVA
-1525 AANATKNNVQG
+1525 AAKATKSNVQG

-1545 KQSASVATQ
+1545 KQSANVATQ
-1554 IGNMGSGKTTYS
+1554 IGNMGSGTTTYS

-1574 SAGGASFSAS
+1574 SSGGSNFSAK
-1584 TSSGN
+1584 TSAGN
-1589 FKGVTATAIKAAAPE
+1589 FKGVTALTVAPAALE
-1604 MQSWTDRLNMNL
+1604 MQNWTDRLNMDL
-1616 SGYTQGIAQIN
+1616 SGYMKGIAQID
-1627 AQISVLQGLK
+1627 AQIAVLQGLK
-1637 NRNANKNYSKNGGKG
+1637 NRNANKDY
-1652 GKGGGGGG
+1652 KGGGGSGSGGGGKG

-1688 EIEKNDTELDAAETS
+1688 EIEKTDTELDAAETS
-1703 QEKYDLLGK
+1703 EEKYELLGK
-1712 KIELYDKERVALH
+1712 KIDLYDKERAALH
-1725 NLADA
+1725 NLANA
-1730 RRAVIKTNV
+1730 RRDVIKTNV
-1739 EELRSK
+1739 EELRSR
-1745 GFKVDYDPKNHKLEI
+1745 GFQVEYDPENHKLEI
-1760 KNEEHINQLKG
+1760 KNEEHINELKG

-1782 EMEKLISTTEDLNDA
+1782 EMEELISTTEDLNDA
-1797 NKDTSQS
+1797 NKETSQS

-1817 ERLDTEIEMYKEQLE
+1817 ERLDTEIEMYKEKLV

-1840 SVQDIKDSYNDM
+1840 SVQDIKDSYDEM
-1852 INALKK
+1852 ITALKK
-1858 AYNTGVITS
+1858 AYDEGIITS
-1867 EEFWDKLAEI
+1867 EEFWDRLAEI
-1877 GKDKMS
+1877 GSEKMD
-1883 AIRQDIENTIEHAK
+1883 AIRQDIENTIDHAK
-1897 LIGRMSPEQ
+1897 LIGKITPEQ
-1906 EAAQW
+1906 EAAYW
-1911 VAYRGQVNEMMALG
+1911 TSYRGQVNEMMALG
-1925 QIGDYDDYIS
+1925 QIGDYDEYVS
-1935 ELEDIYE
+1935 ELQDIYE

-1954 SVKNQEH
+1954 SIKNQQH
-1961 AINILAQTA
+1961 AINMLAKTA

-1994 RAKNYEANKETIQDL
+1994 RAKNYEANKEAIQEL
-2009 EEQWYDYYQ
+2009 EEQWYSYYES
-2018 NIIALQKQ
+2018 IIEIQKQ
-2026 MLERQQEDKESTV
+2026 MKESTIS
-2039 NAVVSVI
+2039 AVVSVI
-2046 DKKIQEL
+2046 DDRIEEL
-2053 EDQKDALSTLGE
+2053 EEQKEALSTLGE
-2065 LDDMLLD
+2065 LDNMLID
-2072 LKSDLLSADED
+2072 LKSELLSADEN

-2159 AINDAQKELNNF
+2159 AISEAEKELNDF
-2171 KKEMDQTDIDNEIDR
+2171 KNEMDQTDIDNEIDR
-2186 LENYK
+2186 LEKYK
-2191 KKWQDIV
+2191 EKWENIA

-2204 QDKLTAL
+2204 QNKLIAL
-2211 QQLGADWEAK
+2211 QELGADWEAK
-2221 ILDKRLDVLETFKD
+2221 ILDQRLDVLETFKD
-2235 GYVDVL
+2235 GYIGVL
-2241 KQLNGLADIENGIGG
+2241 DQLNSGMQFPE
-2256 EKMPDYTV
+2256 YTV
-2264 DKGTDNIFGGGNGHV
+2264 EKGSDDIFGGNTGHV

-2289 DGKGYNASL
+2289 DGKGYNASI

-2330 EKMTQYYDSLDDFT
+2330 EKMTQYYDALDDFT

-2354 SANVADNATSTG
+2354 SANVAENATSTG
-2366 ISIASTIQNLQA
+2366 TSIASTIQNLQA

-2505 SSSKSSSSS
+2505 SSSSKSSSS
-2514 NKNVISSAVS
+2514 KNVISSAVS
-2524 SVGKVISSVVSS
+2524 GVGKVISSVVSS
-2536 VLKKKYAS
+2536 VLKKKYAT

-2605 DIGFNPRNMI
+2605 EIGFNPRTMM
-2615 MPTVSKVEPQT
+2615 MPTVSKLEPRT
-2626 IENDESTTFSNCK
+2626 VENDESTTFSNCK
-2639 FEIKTEANNFEALV
+2639 FEIKTEADNFEALV

>member
-17 NLASIQKQ
+17 NLAQIQKQ
-25 LSSTIDAIEENGVKL
+25 LSSTLDAIEQNGVKL

-70 KINFDRV
+70 KINFDKVRV
-77 RTDLE
+77 DLE

-105 FNSISKSAYT
+105 FNSITKSAYT

-147 NQFSGEIQKAVY
+147 NQFSGEIQRAVY
-159 FTKDLDKSLNN
+159 FTKDLDKSLND

-181 MANFAI
+181 MADFAI
-187 EANNAAKALR
+187 EANNAAKALK

-256 DDALTVTDKLAAV
+256 DEALDVTDKLSAV
-269 GAETAADFYELA
+269 GAATAADFYELA

-298 DQLNAQLATIVSV
+298 DHLNAQLATIVSV

-316 ESIGTS
+316 ESVGTS

-337 TDLMEDED
+337 TDLMEDDD

-363 ATNTQIS
+363 ATNTEIS

-379 KVMRDLG
+379 KVMRNLG
-386 DVMDEIGDAWQR
+386 TVIDEIGDAWQK

-427 WDEYKDTVT
+427 WDDYKEAVT
-436 TSLNAEGTTL
+436 TSLNSEGTTL

-534 KIAEKFQ
+534 KIAQSFQ
-541 GADSAGVRQDGRNSS
+541 GAGTAGVRQDGRNSS

-626 GVFKSLQADAEGN
+626 GIFKSLQADAEGN

-645 LNKKLQEFKTIYSAN
+645 LNKKLQEFKTTYSAN

-744 NKINNIRNGVSGA
+744 DKINNIRNGISGA

-762 TLFNVLGDDSKSA
+762 TLFSALGDDSKSA
-775 GEKALSVLTSL
+775 GEKALSVLTAL
-786 GTALMFQMDTIIAT
+786 GTALTFQMDTIIAT
-800 TTAKMADVVVT
+800 TTAKMSEIAVT
-811 DLETASAKGGLAAK
+811 DLQTASEQGGIAAK
-825 FANIAADSQGL
+825 LASAAAEASGT
-836 KATLASTAA
+836 KATILSTAA

-911 AADALTEVQN
+911 ATDALTEVQN

-933 NDQINELDPITDA
+933 NDQINELDPIIDA

-966 KELEKVRAKEANQ
+966 KELEKVRAKEASEAQ
-979 AQYDYL
+979 AAYL
-985 KKAYDTADNSTYN
+985 QKTYGTADNSTYN
-998 SETGGYEYKTDQD
+998 SETGGYDYKTDQE

-1018 ERQSIGKELKDKFDI
+1018 ERQDIGKNLKDLGVNDV
-1033 QDTSEI
+1033 SEAVTI
-1039 DQVIATKKAELE
+1039 IETKTAELE
-1051 KAQADRTGL
+1051 KVKADLQKTKDELWDNNGFTNPER
-1060 FKSDLEKSLEADIK
+1060 EK
-1074 ELENYSD
+1074 ELESEKKTLQEEKKALENQIKDIENYSD
-1081 RYTELTSELAEE
+1081 RYNTLTSELAEE
-1093 TNNILSEVGKVD
+1093 TNTLLTEVAKVD
-1105 LSQLDENNEADK
+1105 LSQVDDETKE
-1117 QIIKFIDSL
+1117 FVESL
-1126 KATAEQGLLELNPS
+1126 RNTAEQGLAELNPS

-1173 DAFSALGITTEE
+1173 DTFSALGITTEE
-1185 MTDYLQDYADA
+1185 MTDYLQDYVDA
-1196 MQESETV
+1196 MQESGTV

-1245 LAQLADKTGEIKGDF
+1245 LAQLVDKSGDIKGFDD
-1260 SGTVNEFVGDL
+1260 TVNGFVDDL

-1291 YIESAKNQVKQL
+1291 YIESAKSQVKQL

-1352 VAAEFENL
+1352 VTAEFENL

-1487 DAQKAA
+1487 DAQRAA
-1493 AAAKAGN
+1493 AEAKAGN
-1500 MQEYERIVGEVAD
+1500 IQEYNRIVGDVAD
-1513 KNADNLANAMVA
+1513 DTANNLANAMVA
-1525 AANATKNNVQG
+1525 AANATRSNVQG

-1566 GPVVVGGG
+1566 GPVAVGGD

-1604 MQSWTDRLNMNL
+1604 MQSWTDRLNMDL

-1637 NRNANKNYSKNGGKG
+1637 NRNANKNYSKNGGSGGKG

-1867 EEFWDKLAEI
+1867 EEFWDKLVEI

-1897 LIGRMSPEQ
+1897 LIGRMSSEQ

-1994 RAKNYEANKETIQDL
+1994 RAKNYEANKETIQEL

-2159 AINDAQKELNNF
+2159 AVNDAQKELNDF

-2264 DKGTDNIFGGGNGHV
+2264 NKGTDDIFGGGNGHV

-2289 DGKGYNASL
+2289 DGKGYNASI

-2378 LDNQWTSTLD
+2378 LDAQWSTTLD
-2388 LTEPLKTYQTQLDEL
+2388 LTDPLTQYKTQLDEL
-2403 YEAEKKNYEQRL
+2403 YEAEQKNYKDRL
-2415 AAAEQFVKDYNA
+2415 EAAEKFVKEYNA
-2427 TMAKMSSSS
+2427 TMAKMVSTA
-2436 SGGIQISGGGGS
+2436 SGGIQISGGTSTGGS
-2448 SSGGVTYDKNVDYS
+2448 GGKKTSSGGKVGATIGAAIGSVGGVIGSTIGGIIGGVIGSATSKKN
-2462 AKIAEYKAQGAPASE
+2462 
-2477 IAKLEAQREAKIKGE
+2477 
-2492 NLNPDGTKKSSSS
+2492 T
-2505 SSSKSSSSS
+2505 SSKTTT
-2514 NKNVISSAVS
+2514 
-2524 SVGKVISSVVSS
+2524 
-2536 VLKKKYAS
+2536 KKKYAS
-2544 GGVNDYTGGAM
+2544 GGVNDYTGDAA
-2555 LHGTSSSVETI
+2555 LHGTPSHVETV

-2579 HNTKDLADSIAE
+2579 HNTKDLADTIAE

-2605 DIGFNPRNMI
+2605 EIGFNPRNMM
-2615 MPTVSKVEPQT
+2615 MPTVPKVEPQT

-2639 FEIKTEANNFEALV
+2639 FEIKTDANNFEALV

>member
-17 NLASIQKQ
+17 NLAQIQKQ
-25 LSSTIDAIEENGVKL
+25 LSSTLDAIEQNGVKL

-70 KINFDRV
+70 KINFDKV
-77 RTDLE
+77 RIDLE

-105 FNSISKSAYT
+105 FNSITKSAYT

-181 MANFAI
+181 MADFAI

-459 AKSLQ
+459 AKSLH

-521 KQLSGLASNLANK
+521 KQLSGLASDLANK
-534 KIAEKFQ
+534 KIAQSFQ
-541 GADSAGVRQDGRNSS
+541 GAGTAGVRQDGRNSS

-615 NSAITNSSASK
+615 NSTITNSSASK

-713 ELTQQLNQLEAGY
+713 ELTQQLNQLEVGY

-744 NKINNIRNGVSGA
+744 DKINNIRNGISGA

-762 TLFNVLGDDSKSA
+762 TLFSALGDDSKSA
-775 GEKALSVLTSL
+775 GEKALSVLTAL
-786 GTALMFQMDTIIAT
+786 GTALTFQMDTIIAT
-800 TTAKMADVVVT
+800 TTAKMSEIAVT
-811 DLETASAKGGLAAK
+811 DLQTASEQGGIAAK
-825 FANIAADSQGL
+825 LASAAAEASGT
-836 KATLASTAA
+836 KATILGTAA

-895 DALVV
+895 NALVV

-1039 DQVIATKKAELE
+1039 EQVIATKKAELE

-1277 LNDQYNSGALSIDD
+1277 LNDQYNSGVLSIDD

-1352 VAAEFENL
+1352 VTAEFENL

-1500 MQEYERIVGEVAD
+1500 MREYERIVGEVAD

-1574 SAGGASFSAS
+1574 SAGGASFSVS

-1745 GFKVDYDPKNHKLEI
+1745 GFQVDYDPENHKLEI
-1760 KNEEHINQLKG
+1760 KNEEHINELKG
-1771 KDTEATNELRK
+1771 KDIEATNELRK
-1782 EMEKLISTTEDLNDA
+1782 EMEELISTTEDLNDA

-1840 SVQDIKDSYNDM
+1840 SVQDIKDSYDDM

-1858 AYNTGVITS
+1858 AYDEGVISS
-1867 EEFWDKLAEI
+1867 EEFWDKLVEI

-1994 RAKNYEANKETIQDL
+1994 RAKNYEANKETIQEL
-2009 EEQWYDYYQ
+2009 EEQWYSYYQ

-2026 MLERQQEDKESTV
+2026 MLEKQQEDKESTV

-2125 TLKQLER
+2125 TLKQLEH

-2198 DDYETE
+2198 DDYKTE

-2211 QQLGADWEAK
+2211 QELGADWEAK

-2344 EREKELLAQQ
+2344 EREKELLAEQ
-2354 SANVADNATSTG
+2354 STNVADNATSTG

-2378 LDNQWTSTLD
+2378 LDTQWSTTLD
-2388 LTEPLKTYQTQLDEL
+2388 LTKPLTQYKTQLDEL
-2403 YEAEKKNYEQRL
+2403 YEAEQKNYKDRL

-2427 TMAKMSSSS
+2427 TMAKMASTA
-2436 SGGIQISGGGGS
+2436 SGGIQISGGISTG
-2448 SSGGVTYDKNVDYS
+2448 SSGGKKTSSGGKVGTTIGAAIGSVGGVIGSTIGGVIGGIIGSAASKKGSTSKKTSSS
-2462 AKIAEYKAQGAPASE
+2462 AK
-2477 IAKLEAQREAKIKGE
+2477 
-2492 NLNPDGTKKSSSS
+2492 
-2505 SSSKSSSSS
+2505 
-2514 NKNVISSAVS
+2514 
-2524 SVGKVISSVVSS
+2524 
-2536 VLKKKYAS
+2536 KKKYAS
-2544 GGVNDYTGGAM
+2544 GGVNDYTGDAA
-2555 LHGTSSSVETI
+2555 LHGTPNHVETV

-2579 HNTKDLADSIAE
+2579 HNTKDLADTIAE

-2605 DIGFNPRNMI
+2605 EIGFNPRNMM

-2639 FEIKTEANNFEALV
+2639 FEIKTDANNFEALV

>member
-17 NLASIQKQ
+17 NLAQIQKQ
-25 LSSTIDAIEENGVKL
+25 LSSTLDAIEKNGVKL

-70 KINFDRV
+70 KINFDKVRV
-77 RTDLE
+77 DLE

-105 FNSISKSAYT
+105 FNSITKSAYT

-147 NQFSGEIQKAVY
+147 NQFSGEIQRAVY
-159 FTKDLDKSLNN
+159 FTKDLDKSLND

-181 MANFAI
+181 MADFAI
-187 EANNAAKALR
+187 EANNAAKALK

-203 SDAALVYFQQGMA
+203 SDAALVYFQQGLA
-216 ADDVRKMTEATVMG
+216 TDDVKKMTEATVMG

-256 DDALTVTDKLAAV
+256 DEALDVTDKLSAV
-269 GAETAADFYELA
+269 GAATAADFYELA

-298 DQLNAQLATIVSV
+298 DHLNAQLATIVSV

-316 ESIGTS
+316 ESVGTS

-337 TDLMEDED
+337 TDLMEDDD

-363 ATNTQIS
+363 ATNTEIS

-379 KVMRDLG
+379 KVMRNLG
-386 DVMDEIGDAWQR
+386 TVIDEIGDAWQK

-427 WDEYKDTVT
+427 WDDYKEAVT

-446 KQNEVYMDSYAAH
+446 RQNEVYMDSYAAH
-459 AKSLQ
+459 AKELQ
-464 ASMESLYMELFNSDD
+464 ASMESLYMELFDSDD
-479 MIGIVDILNEV
+479 MIGIVDAINEIV
-490 IKGLTTIVDLL
+490 KGLTTVVDLL

-645 LNKKLQEFKTIYSAN
+645 LNKKLQEFKTTYSAN

-726 EQNAQVLNE
+726 RENAQVLDE

-744 NKINNIRNGVSGA
+744 DKINNIRNGVSGA

-762 TLFNVLGDDSKSA
+762 TLFSALGDDSKSA

-786 GTALMFQMDTIIAT
+786 GTALTFQMDTIIAT
-800 TTAKMADVVVT
+800 TTAKMSEIAVT
-811 DLETASAKGGLAAK
+811 DLQTASEQGGIAAK
-825 FANIAADSQGL
+825 LASAAAEASGT
-836 KATLASTAA
+836 KATILSTAA

-873 ILPFVAAI
+873 ILPFVAVI

-966 KELEKVRAKEANQ
+966 KELEKVRAKEASEAQ
-979 AQYDYL
+979 AVYL
-985 KKAYDTADNSTYN
+985 QKTYGTADNSTYN
-998 SETGGYEYKTDQD
+998 SETGGYDYKTDQD
-1011 VYKDKIN
+1011 VYKDKIS
-1018 ERQSIGKELKDKFDI
+1018 ERQDIGKNLKDLGVNDV
-1033 QDTSEI
+1033 SEAAT
-1039 DQVIATKKAELE
+1039 VIETKTAELE
-1051 KAQADRTGL
+1051 KVKADLQKIKDELWDNNGFTNPER
-1060 FKSDLEKSLEADIK
+1060 EK
-1074 ELENYSD
+1074 ELEDEKKALQEEKKTLENQIEDIENYSD
-1081 RYTELTSELAEE
+1081 RYGTLTSELAEE
-1093 TNNILSEVGKVD
+1093 TNTLLAEVAKVD
-1105 LSQLDENNEADK
+1105 LSQVDDETKE
-1117 QIIKFIDSL
+1117 FIESL
-1126 KATAEQGLLELNPS
+1126 KNTAEQGLAELNPS

-1152 TSIMDKLSSGGDISD
+1152 TSIMDKLSSGGDISG
-1167 ILSKYE
+1167 ILNKYE
-1173 DAFSALGITTEE
+1173 DTFSALGITTDE
-1185 MTDYLQDYADA
+1185 MTEYLQDYTNA

-1311 EIGDEIDALLNK
+1311 EIGDEIDTLLNK

-1352 VAAEFENL
+1352 VTAEFENL

-1493 AAAKAGN
+1493 AEAKAGN
-1500 MQEYERIVGEVAD
+1500 IQEYNRIVGDVAD
-1513 KNADNLANAMVA
+1513 DTANNLANAMVA
-1525 AANATKNNVQG
+1525 AANATRSNVQG

-1566 GPVVVGGG
+1566 GPVAVGGG

-1604 MQSWTDRLNMNL
+1604 MQSWTDRLNMDL

-1637 NRNANKNYSKNGGKG
+1637 NRNANKNYSKNGGSGGKG

-1660 GSGSDTEEYIVEL
+1660 GSDTEEYIVEL

-1703 QEKYDLLGK
+1703 QEKYNLLGK

-1840 SVQDIKDSYNDM
+1840 SVEDIKDSYNDM

-1858 AYNTGVITS
+1858 AYDTGVITS
-1867 EEFWDKLAEI
+1867 EEFWDKLVEI
-1877 GKDKMS
+1877 GKEKMS

-1897 LIGRMSPEQ
+1897 LIGRISPEQ

-1911 VAYRGQVNEMMALG
+1911 IAYRGQVNEMMALG

-1994 RAKNYEANKETIQDL
+1994 RAKNYEANKETIQEL
-2009 EEQWYDYYQ
+2009 EEQWYSYYQ

-2100 IYASLTDAE
+2100 IYASLTDTE

-2211 QQLGADWEAK
+2211 QELGADWEAK

-2264 DKGTDNIFGGGNGHV
+2264 NKGTDDIFGGGNGHV

-2289 DGKGYNASL
+2289 DGKGYNASI

-2317 LELKRVRNLKIKG
+2317 LELKRIRNLKIKG

-2378 LDNQWTSTLD
+2378 LDAQWSTTLD
-2388 LTEPLKTYQTQLDEL
+2388 LTDPLTQYKTQLDEL
-2403 YEAEKKNYEQRL
+2403 YEAEQKNYKDRL
-2415 AAAEQFVKDYNA
+2415 EAAEKFVKEYNA
-2427 TMAKMSSSS
+2427 TMAKMASTA
-2436 SGGIQISGGGGS
+2436 SGGIQISGGTSTGGS
-2448 SSGGVTYDKNVDYS
+2448 GGKKTSSGGKVGATIGAAIGSVGGVIGSTIGGIIGGVIGSATSKKN
-2462 AKIAEYKAQGAPASE
+2462 
-2477 IAKLEAQREAKIKGE
+2477 
-2492 NLNPDGTKKSSSS
+2492 T
-2505 SSSKSSSSS
+2505 SSKTTT
-2514 NKNVISSAVS
+2514 
-2524 SVGKVISSVVSS
+2524 
-2536 VLKKKYAS
+2536 KKKYAS
-2544 GGVNDYTGGAM
+2544 GGVNDYTGDAA
-2555 LHGTSSSVETI
+2555 LHGTPSHVETV

-2579 HNTKDLADSIAE
+2579 HNTKDLADTIAE

-2605 DIGFNPRNMI
+2605 EIGFNPRNMM
-2615 MPTVSKVEPQT
+2615 MPTIPKVEPQT
-2626 IENDESTTFSNCK
+2626 VENDESTTFSNCK
-2639 FEIKTEANNFEALV
+2639 FEIKTDANNFEALV

>member
-17 NLASIQKQ
+17 NLAQIQKQ
-25 LSSTIDAIEENGVKL
+25 LSSTLDAIEQNGVKL

-70 KINFDRV
+70 KINFDKVRV
-77 RTDLE
+77 DLE

-105 FNSISKSAYT
+105 FNSITKSAYT

-147 NQFSGEIQKAVY
+147 NQFSGEIQRAVY
-159 FTKDLDKSLNN
+159 FTKDLDKSLND

-181 MANFAI
+181 MADFAI
-187 EANNAAKALR
+187 EANNAAKALK

-203 SDAALVYFQQGMA
+203 SDAALVYFQQGLA
-216 ADDVRKMTEATVMG
+216 ADDVKKMTEATVMG

-256 DDALTVTDKLAAV
+256 DEALDVTDKLSAV
-269 GAETAADFYELA
+269 GAATAADFYELA

-298 DQLNAQLATIVSV
+298 DHLNAQLATIVSV

-316 ESIGTS
+316 ESVGTS

-337 TDLMEDED
+337 TDLMEDDD

-363 ATNTQIS
+363 ATNTEIS

-386 DVMDEIGDAWQR
+386 TVIDEIGDAWQK

-427 WDEYKDTVT
+427 WDDYKEAVT
-436 TSLNAEGTTL
+436 TSLNSEGTTL

-464 ASMESLYMELFNSDD
+464 ASIESLYMELFDSDD
-479 MIGIVDILNEV
+479 MIGIVDVLNEI

-534 KIAEKFQ
+534 KIAENFQ
-541 GADSAGVRQDGRNSS
+541 GAGSAGVRQDGRNSS

-615 NSAITNSSASK
+615 NSAIINSSASK
-626 GVFKSLQADAEGN
+626 GVFKSLRADAEEN

-645 LNKKLQEFKTIYSAN
+645 LNKKLQEFKTTYSAN
-660 LTDTAAEELQDLEYN
+660 LTDAAAEELQDLEYN

-713 ELTQQLNQLEAGY
+713 ELTQQLNELETGY
-726 EQNAQVLNE
+726 RENAQVLDE

-744 NKINNIRNGVSGA
+744 DKINNIRNGVSGA

-762 TLFNVLGDDSKSA
+762 TLFNALGDDSKTA

-811 DLETASAKGGLAAK
+811 DLQTASEQGGIAAK
-825 FANIAADSQGL
+825 LASAAAEASGT
-836 KATLASTAA
+836 KATILSTAA

-881 GGIVAVGYGLVKLF
+881 GGIVAVGYGVVKLF

-933 NDQINELDPITDA
+933 NDQIKELDPITDA

-966 KELEKVRAKEANQ
+966 KELEKIRAKEASEAQ
-979 AQYDYL
+979 ADYL
-985 KKAYDTADNSTYN
+985 KKTYGTADNEEYN
-998 SETGGYEYKTDQD
+998 SQTGGYDYKTDQD
-1011 VYKDKIN
+1011 VYKDKIS
-1018 ERQSIGKELKDKFDI
+1018 ERQDIGKNLKDLGVNDVNEAA
-1033 QDTSEI
+1033 T
-1039 DQVIATKKAELE
+1039 VIETKTAELE
-1051 KAQADRTGL
+1051 KVKADLQKTKDELWDNNGITNSER
-1060 FKSDLEKSLEADIK
+1060 EK
-1074 ELENYSD
+1074 ELEDEKKALQEEKKTLENQIKDIENYSD
-1081 RYTELTSELAEE
+1081 RYGTLTSELAEE
-1093 TNNILSEVGKVD
+1093 TNTLLAEVAKVD
-1105 LSQLDENNEADK
+1105 LSQVDDETKE
-1117 QIIKFIDSL
+1117 FIESL
-1126 KATAEQGLLELNPS
+1126 KNTAEQGLAELNPS
-1140 DFIERLFDESDL
+1140 DFIERLFSEADL
-1152 TSIMDKLSSGGDISD
+1152 TSIMDKLSSGGDISG
-1167 ILSKYE
+1167 ILDKYE
-1173 DAFSALGITTEE
+1173 DTFSALGITTEE

-1196 MQESETV
+1196 MQESGTV

-1245 LAQLADKTGEIKGDF
+1245 LAQLADKSGDIEGF
-1260 SGTVNEFVGDL
+1260 DDTVNGFVDDL

-1352 VAAEFENL
+1352 VTAEFENL

-1493 AAAKAGN
+1493 AEAKAGN
-1500 MQEYERIVGEVAD
+1500 IQEYNRIVGDVAD
-1513 KNADNLANAMVA
+1513 DTANNLANAMVA
-1525 AANATKNNVQG
+1525 AANATRSNVQG

-1566 GPVVVGGG
+1566 GPVAVGGG

-1604 MQSWTDRLNMNL
+1604 MQSWTDRLNMDL

-1637 NRNANKNYSKNGGKG
+1637 NRNANKNYSKNGGSGGKG

-1660 GSGSDTEEYIVEL
+1660 GGSDTEEYIVEL

-1867 EEFWDKLAEI
+1867 EEFWDKLVEI

-2159 AINDAQKELNNF
+2159 AVNDAQKELNDF
-2171 KKEMDQTDIDNEIDR
+2171 KKEMDQTEIDNEIDR

-2344 EREKELLAQQ
+2344 EREKELLAEQ
-2354 SANVADNATSTG
+2354 STNVADNATSTG

-2378 LDNQWTSTLD
+2378 LDTQWSTTLN
-2388 LTEPLKTYQTQLDEL
+2388 LTEPLTQYKTQLDEL
-2403 YEAEKKNYEQRL
+2403 YEAEQKNYKDRL
-2415 AAAEQFVKDYNA
+2415 AAAEQFVKEYNA
-2427 TMAKMSSSS
+2427 TMAKMASTA
-2436 SGGIQISGGGGS
+2436 SGGIQISGGTSAGGS
-2448 SSGGVTYDKNVDYS
+2448 GGKKTSSGGKVGATIGGAIGSVGGVIGSTIGSVIGGIIGSAAGKKGSTSKKTSSS
-2462 AKIAEYKAQGAPASE
+2462 AK
-2477 IAKLEAQREAKIKGE
+2477 
-2492 NLNPDGTKKSSSS
+2492 
-2505 SSSKSSSSS
+2505 
-2514 NKNVISSAVS
+2514 
-2524 SVGKVISSVVSS
+2524 
-2536 VLKKKYAS
+2536 KKKYAS
-2544 GGVNDYTGGAM
+2544 GGVNDYTGDAA
-2555 LHGTSSSVETI
+2555 LHGTPNHVETV

-2579 HNTKDLADSIAE
+2579 HNTKDLADTIAE
-2591 DMVPYIPSLFENIG
+2591 DMIPYIPSLFENIG
-2605 DIGFNPRNMI
+2605 DIGFNPRNMM

-2626 IENDESTTFSNCK
+2626 VENDESTTFSNCK
-2639 FEIKTEANNFEALV
+2639 FEIKTDANNFEALV

>member
-17 NLASIQKQ
+17 NLAQIQKQ
-25 LSSTIDAIEENGVKL
+25 LSSTLDAIEQNGVKL

-70 KINFDRV
+70 KINFDKV
-77 RTDLE
+77 RIDLE

-105 FNSISKSAYT
+105 FNSITKSAYT

-181 MANFAI
+181 MADFAI

-534 KIAEKFQ
+534 KIAQSFQ
-541 GADSAGVRQDGRNSS
+541 GAGTAGVRQDGRNSS

-744 NKINNIRNGVSGA
+744 DKINNIRNGVSGA

-1039 DQVIATKKAELE
+1039 EQVIATKKAELE

-1352 VAAEFENL
+1352 VTAEFENL

-1500 MQEYERIVGEVAD
+1500 MREYERIVGEVAD

-1745 GFKVDYDPKNHKLEI
+1745 GFQVDYDPENHKLEI
-1760 KNEEHINQLKG
+1760 KNEEHINELKG
-1771 KDTEATNELRK
+1771 KDIEATNELRK
-1782 EMEKLISTTEDLNDA
+1782 EMEELISTTEDLNDA

-1840 SVQDIKDSYNDM
+1840 SVQDIKDSYDDM

-1858 AYNTGVITS
+1858 AYDEGVISS
-1867 EEFWDKLAEI
+1867 EEFWDKLVEI

-1994 RAKNYEANKETIQDL
+1994 RAKNYEANKETIQEL
-2009 EEQWYDYYQ
+2009 EEQWYSYYQ

-2026 MLERQQEDKESTV
+2026 MLEKQQEDKESTV

-2144 VWYEDKGWVWEADQS
+2144 VWYEDKGWVWEANQS
-2159 AINDAQKELNNF
+2159 AVNDAQKELNDF

-2191 KKWQDIV
+2191 KKWQNIV
-2198 DDYETE
+2198 DDYKTE

-2211 QQLGADWEAK
+2211 QELGADWEAK

-2344 EREKELLAQQ
+2344 EREKELLAEQ
-2354 SANVADNATSTG
+2354 STNVADNATSTG

-2378 LDNQWTSTLD
+2378 LDTQWSTTLD
-2388 LTEPLKTYQTQLDEL
+2388 LTEPLTQYKTQLDEL
-2403 YEAEKKNYEQRL
+2403 YEAEQKNYKDRL

-2427 TMAKMSSSS
+2427 TMAKMASTA
-2436 SGGIQISGGGGS
+2436 SGGIQISGGISTG
-2448 SSGGVTYDKNVDYS
+2448 SSGGKKTSSGGKVGTTIGAAIGSVGGVIGSTIGGVIGGIIGSAASKKGSTSKKTSSS
-2462 AKIAEYKAQGAPASE
+2462 AK
-2477 IAKLEAQREAKIKGE
+2477 
-2492 NLNPDGTKKSSSS
+2492 
-2505 SSSKSSSSS
+2505 
-2514 NKNVISSAVS
+2514 
-2524 SVGKVISSVVSS
+2524 
-2536 VLKKKYAS
+2536 KKKYAS
-2544 GGVNDYTGGAM
+2544 GGVNDYTGDAA
-2555 LHGTSSSVETI
+2555 LHGTPNHVETV

-2579 HNTKDLADSIAE
+2579 HNTKDLADTIAE

-2605 DIGFNPRNMI
+2605 EIGFNPRNMM
-2615 MPTVSKVEPQT
+2615 MPTVPKVEPQT

-2639 FEIKTEANNFEALV
+2639 FEIKTEADNFEALV

>member
-17 NLASIQKQ
+17 NLAQIQKQ
-25 LSSTIDAIEENGVKL
+25 LSSTLDAIEQNGVKL

-70 KINFDRV
+70 KINFDKVRV
-77 RTDLE
+77 DLE

-105 FNSISKSAYT
+105 FNSITKSAYT

-147 NQFSGEIQKAVY
+147 NQFSGEIQRAVY
-159 FTKDLDKSLNN
+159 FTKDLDKSLND

-181 MANFAI
+181 MADFAI
-187 EANNAAKALR
+187 EANNAAKALK

-203 SDAALVYFQQGMA
+203 SDAALVYFQQGLA
-216 ADDVRKMTEATVMG
+216 ADDVKKMTEATVMG

-256 DDALTVTDKLAAV
+256 DEALDVTDKLSAV
-269 GAETAADFYELA
+269 GAATAADFYELA

-298 DQLNAQLATIVSV
+298 DHLNAQLATIVSV

-316 ESIGTS
+316 ESVGTS

-337 TDLMEDED
+337 TDLMEDDD

-363 ATNTQIS
+363 ATNTEIS

-386 DVMDEIGDAWQR
+386 TVIDEIGDAWQK

-427 WDEYKDTVT
+427 WDDYKEAVT
-436 TSLNAEGTTL
+436 TSLNSEGTTL

-464 ASMESLYMELFNSDD
+464 ASIESLYMELFDSND
-479 MIGIVDILNEV
+479 MIGIVDVLNEI

-534 KIAEKFQ
+534 KIAENFQ
-541 GADSAGVRQDGRNSS
+541 GAGSAGVRQDGRNSS

-626 GVFKSLQADAEGN
+626 GVFKSLRADAEEN

-645 LNKKLQEFKTIYSAN
+645 LNKKLQEFKTTYSAN
-660 LTDTAAEELQDLEYN
+660 LTDAAAEELQDLEYN

-713 ELTQQLNQLEAGY
+713 ELTQQLNELETGY
-726 EQNAQVLNE
+726 RENAQVLDE

-744 NKINNIRNGVSGA
+744 DKINNIRNGISGA

-762 TLFNVLGDDSKSA
+762 TLFNALGDDSKTA

-811 DLETASAKGGLAAK
+811 DLQTASEQGGIAAK
-825 FANIAADSQGL
+825 LASAAAEASGT
-836 KATLASTAA
+836 KATILSTAA

-881 GGIVAVGYGLVKLF
+881 GGIVAVGYGVVKLF

-933 NDQINELDPITDA
+933 NDQIKELDPITDA

-966 KELEKVRAKEANQ
+966 KELEKIRAKEASEAQ
-979 AQYDYL
+979 ADYL
-985 KKAYDTADNSTYN
+985 KKTYGTADNEEYN
-998 SETGGYEYKTDQD
+998 SQTGGYDYKTDQD
-1011 VYKDKIN
+1011 VYKDKIS
-1018 ERQSIGKELKDKFDI
+1018 ERQDIGKNLKDLGVNDV
-1033 QDTSEI
+1033 SEAAT
-1039 DQVIATKKAELE
+1039 VIETKTAELE
-1051 KAQADRTGL
+1051 KVKADLQKTKDELWDNNGITNSER
-1060 FKSDLEKSLEADIK
+1060 EK
-1074 ELENYSD
+1074 ELEDEKKALQEEKKTLENQIKDIENYSD
-1081 RYTELTSELAEE
+1081 RYGTLTSELAEE
-1093 TNNILSEVGKVD
+1093 TNTLLAEVAKVD
-1105 LSQLDENNEADK
+1105 LSQVDDETKE
-1117 QIIKFIDSL
+1117 FIESL
-1126 KATAEQGLLELNPS
+1126 KNTAEQGLAELNPS
-1140 DFIERLFDESDL
+1140 DFIERLFSEADL
-1152 TSIMDKLSSGGDISD
+1152 TSIMDKLSSGGDISG
-1167 ILSKYE
+1167 ILDKYE
-1173 DAFSALGITTEE
+1173 DTFSALGITTEE

-1196 MQESETV
+1196 MQESGTV

-1291 YIESAKNQVKQL
+1291 YIESAKSQVKQL

-1352 VAAEFENL
+1352 VTAEFENL

-1493 AAAKAGN
+1493 AEAKAGN
-1500 MQEYERIVGEVAD
+1500 IQEYNRIVGDVAD
-1513 KNADNLANAMVA
+1513 DTANNLANAMVA
-1525 AANATKNNVQG
+1525 AANATRSNVQG

-1566 GPVVVGGG
+1566 GPVAVGGG

-1604 MQSWTDRLNMNL
+1604 MQSWTDRLNMDL

-1637 NRNANKNYSKNGGKG
+1637 NRNANKNYSKNGGSGGKG
-1652 GKGGGGGG
+1652 GKGGGGGGG

-1760 KNEEHINQLKG
+1760 KNEEHINELKG

-1840 SVQDIKDSYNDM
+1840 SVEDIKKSYDDM

-1858 AYNTGVITS
+1858 AYKEGAISS
-1867 EEFWDKLAEI
+1867 EEFWDKLVEI
-1877 GKDKMS
+1877 GKEKMD

-1897 LIGRMSPEQ
+1897 LIGRISPEQ

-1911 VAYRGQVNEMMALG
+1911 IAYRGQVNEMMALG

-2159 AINDAQKELNNF
+2159 AVNDAQKELNDF
-2171 KKEMDQTDIDNEIDR
+2171 KKEMDQTEIDNEIDR

-2289 DGKGYNASL
+2289 DGKGYNASI

-2378 LDNQWTSTLD
+2378 LDAQWSTTLD
-2388 LTEPLKTYQTQLDEL
+2388 LTDPLTQYKTQLDEL
-2403 YEAEKKNYEQRL
+2403 YEAEQKNYKDRL
-2415 AAAEQFVKDYNA
+2415 EAAEKFVKEYNA
-2427 TMAKMSSSS
+2427 TMAKMASTA
-2436 SGGIQISGGGGS
+2436 SGGIQISGGTSTGGS
-2448 SSGGVTYDKNVDYS
+2448 GGKKTSSGGKVGATIGAAIGSVGGVIGSTIGGIIGGVIGSATSKKN
-2462 AKIAEYKAQGAPASE
+2462 
-2477 IAKLEAQREAKIKGE
+2477 
-2492 NLNPDGTKKSSSS
+2492 T
-2505 SSSKSSSSS
+2505 SSKTTT
-2514 NKNVISSAVS
+2514 
-2524 SVGKVISSVVSS
+2524 
-2536 VLKKKYAS
+2536 KKKYAS
-2544 GGVNDYTGGAM
+2544 GGVNDYTGDAA
-2555 LHGTSSSVETI
+2555 LHGTPNHVETV

-2579 HNTKDLADSIAE
+2579 HNTKDLADTIAE
-2591 DMVPYIPSLFENIG
+2591 DMIPYIPSLFENIG
-2605 DIGFNPRNMI
+2605 DIGFNPRNMM

-2626 IENDESTTFSNCK
+2626 VENDESTTFSNCK
-2639 FEIKTEANNFEALV
+2639 FEIKTDANNFEALV
-2653 NDMEVKI
+2653 NDMEIKI

>member
-17 NLASIQKQ
+17 NLAQIQKQ
-25 LSSTIDAIEENGVKL
+25 LSSTLDAIEQNGVKL

-70 KINFDRV
+70 KINFDKVRV
-77 RTDLE
+77 DLE

-105 FNSISKSAYT
+105 FNSITKSAYT

-147 NQFSGEIQKAVY
+147 NQFSGEIQRAVY
-159 FTKDLDKSLNN
+159 FTKDLDKSLND

-181 MANFAI
+181 MADFAI
-187 EANNAAKALR
+187 EANNAAKALK

-256 DDALTVTDKLAAV
+256 DEALDVTDKLSAV
-269 GAETAADFYELA
+269 GAATAADFYELA

-298 DQLNAQLATIVSV
+298 DHLNAQLATIVSV

-316 ESIGTS
+316 ESVGTS

-337 TDLMEDED
+337 TDLMEDDD

-363 ATNTQIS
+363 ATNTEIS

-379 KVMRDLG
+379 KVMRNLG
-386 DVMDEIGDAWQR
+386 TVIDEIGDAWQK

-427 WDEYKDTVT
+427 WDDYKEAVT
-436 TSLNAEGTTL
+436 TSLNSEGTTL

-534 KIAEKFQ
+534 KIAQSFQ
-541 GADSAGVRQDGRNSS
+541 GAGTAGVRQDGRNSS

-626 GVFKSLQADAEGN
+626 GIFKSLQADAEGN

-645 LNKKLQEFKTIYSAN
+645 LNKKLQEFKTTYSAN

-744 NKINNIRNGVSGA
+744 DKINNIRNGISGA

-762 TLFNVLGDDSKSA
+762 TLFSALGDDSKSA
-775 GEKALSVLTSL
+775 GEKALSVLTAL
-786 GTALMFQMDTIIAT
+786 GTALTFQMDTIIAT
-800 TTAKMADVVVT
+800 TTAKMSEIAVT
-811 DLETASAKGGLAAK
+811 DLQTASEQGGIAAK
-825 FANIAADSQGL
+825 LASAAAEASGT
-836 KATLASTAA
+836 KATILSTAA

-911 AADALTEVQN
+911 ATDALTEVQN

-933 NDQINELDPITDA
+933 NDQINELDPIIDA

-966 KELEKVRAKEANQ
+966 KELEKVRAKEASEAQ
-979 AQYDYL
+979 AAYL
-985 KKAYDTADNSTYN
+985 QKTYGTADNSTYN
-998 SETGGYEYKTDQD
+998 SETGGYDYKTDQE

-1018 ERQSIGKELKDKFDI
+1018 ERQDIGKNLKDLGVNDV
-1033 QDTSEI
+1033 SEAVTI
-1039 DQVIATKKAELE
+1039 IETKTAELE
-1051 KAQADRTGL
+1051 KVKADLQKTKDELWDNNGFTNPER
-1060 FKSDLEKSLEADIK
+1060 EK
-1074 ELENYSD
+1074 ELESEKKTLQEEKKALENQIKDIENYSD
-1081 RYTELTSELAEE
+1081 RYNTLTSELAEE
-1093 TNNILSEVGKVD
+1093 TNTLLTEVAKVD
-1105 LSQLDENNEADK
+1105 LSQVDDETKE
-1117 QIIKFIDSL
+1117 FVESL
-1126 KATAEQGLLELNPS
+1126 RNTAEQGLAELNPS

-1173 DAFSALGITTEE
+1173 DTFSALGITTEE
-1185 MTDYLQDYADA
+1185 MTDYLQDYVDA
-1196 MQESETV
+1196 MQESGTV

-1245 LAQLADKTGEIKGDF
+1245 LAQLVDKSGDIKGFDD
-1260 SGTVNEFVGDL
+1260 TVNGFVDDL

-1291 YIESAKNQVKQL
+1291 YIESAKSQVKQL

-1352 VAAEFENL
+1352 VTAEFENL

-1487 DAQKAA
+1487 DAQRAA
-1493 AAAKAGN
+1493 AEAKAGN
-1500 MQEYERIVGEVAD
+1500 IQEYNRIVGDVAD
-1513 KNADNLANAMVA
+1513 DTANNLANAMVA
-1525 AANATKNNVQG
+1525 AANATRSNVQG

-1566 GPVVVGGG
+1566 GPVAVGGG

-1604 MQSWTDRLNMNL
+1604 MQSWTDRLNMDL

-1637 NRNANKNYSKNGGKG
+1637 NRNANKNYSKNGGSGGKG

-1867 EEFWDKLAEI
+1867 EEFWDKLVEI

-1897 LIGRMSPEQ
+1897 LIGRMSSEQ

-1985 ETYNEAQRL
+1985 DTYNEAQRL
-1994 RAKNYEANKETIQDL
+1994 RAKNYEANKETIQEL

-2159 AINDAQKELNNF
+2159 AVNDAQKELNDF

-2264 DKGTDNIFGGGNGHV
+2264 NKGTDDIFGGGNGHV

-2289 DGKGYNASL
+2289 DGKGYNASI

-2378 LDNQWTSTLD
+2378 LDAQWSTTLD
-2388 LTEPLKTYQTQLDEL
+2388 LTDPLTQYKTQLDEL
-2403 YEAEKKNYEQRL
+2403 YEAEQKNYKDRL
-2415 AAAEQFVKDYNA
+2415 EAAEKFVKEYNA
-2427 TMAKMSSSS
+2427 TMAKMVSTA
-2436 SGGIQISGGGGS
+2436 SGGIQISGGTSTGGS
-2448 SSGGVTYDKNVDYS
+2448 GGKKTSSGGKVGATIGAAIGSVGGVIGSTIGGIIGGVIGSATSKKN
-2462 AKIAEYKAQGAPASE
+2462 
-2477 IAKLEAQREAKIKGE
+2477 
-2492 NLNPDGTKKSSSS
+2492 T
-2505 SSSKSSSSS
+2505 SSKTTT
-2514 NKNVISSAVS
+2514 
-2524 SVGKVISSVVSS
+2524 
-2536 VLKKKYAS
+2536 KKKYAS
-2544 GGVNDYTGGAM
+2544 GGVNDYTGDAA
-2555 LHGTSSSVETI
+2555 LHGTPSHVETV

-2579 HNTKDLADSIAE
+2579 HNTKDLADTIAE

-2605 DIGFNPRNMI
+2605 EIGFNPRNMM
-2615 MPTVSKVEPQT
+2615 MPTVPKVEPQT

-2639 FEIKTEANNFEALV
+2639 FEIKTDANNFEALV

>member
-181 MANFAI
+181 MADFAI

-459 AKSLQ
+459 AKELQ
-464 ASMESLYMELFNSDD
+464 SSMESLYMELFNSDD
-479 MIGIVDILNEV
+479 MIGIVDAINEIV
-490 IKGLTTIVDLL
+490 KGLTTIVDLL

-626 GVFKSLQADAEGN
+626 DVFKSLQADAEGN

-660 LTDTAAEELQDLEYN
+660 LTDTAAEELKDLEYN

-744 NKINNIRNGVSGA
+744 DKINNIRNGISGA

-762 TLFNVLGDDSKSA
+762 TLFSALGDDSKSA
-775 GEKALSVLTSL
+775 GEKALSVLTAL
-786 GTALMFQMDTIIAT
+786 GTALTFQMDTIIAT
-800 TTAKMADVVVT
+800 TTAKMSEIAVT
-811 DLETASAKGGLAAK
+811 DLQTASEQGGIAAK
-825 FANIAADSQGL
+825 LASAAAGASGT
-836 KATLASTAA
+836 KATILGTAA
-845 KVAATVAN
+845 KIAATVAN

-895 DALVV
+895 DALIV

-933 NDQINELDPITDA
+933 NDQINELDSITDA

-1039 DQVIATKKAELE
+1039 DQVIATKKADLE
-1051 KAQADRTGL
+1051 KAIADGDGKL
-1060 FKSDLEKSLEADIK
+1060 KKSLKEDIK

-1081 RYTELTSELAEE
+1081 RYETLTNELAEE

-1352 VAAEFENL
+1352 VTAEFENL

-1500 MQEYERIVGEVAD
+1500 MREYERIVGEVAD

-1604 MQSWTDRLNMNL
+1604 MQSWTDRLNMDL

-1637 NRNANKNYSKNGGKG
+1637 NRNANKNYSKNGGKGGKGGG

-2159 AINDAQKELNNF
+2159 AINDAQKELNDF
-2171 KKEMDQTDIDNEIDR
+2171 KKEMDQTEIDNEIDR

-2289 DGKGYNASL
+2289 DGKGYNASI

-2317 LELKRVRNLKIKG
+2317 LELKRIRNLKIKG

-2378 LDNQWTSTLD
+2378 LDTQWSTTLD
-2388 LTEPLKTYQTQLDEL
+2388 LTEPLTQYKTQLDEL
-2403 YEAEKKNYEQRL
+2403 YEAEQKNYKDRL
-2415 AAAEQFVKDYNA
+2415 EAAEKFVKEYNA
-2427 TMAKMSSSS
+2427 TMAKMASTA
-2436 SGGIQISGGGGS
+2436 SGGIQFSGGTSTGGS
-2448 SSGGVTYDKNVDYS
+2448 GGKKTSSGGKVGATIGAAIGSVGGVIGSTIGGVIGSATSKKN
-2462 AKIAEYKAQGAPASE
+2462 
-2477 IAKLEAQREAKIKGE
+2477 
-2492 NLNPDGTKKSSSS
+2492 T
-2505 SSSKSSSSS
+2505 SSKTTT
-2514 NKNVISSAVS
+2514 
-2524 SVGKVISSVVSS
+2524 
-2536 VLKKKYAS
+2536 KKKYAS
-2544 GGVNDYTGGAM
+2544 GGVNDYTGDAA
-2555 LHGTSSSVETI
+2555 LHGTPSHVETV

-2579 HNTKDLADSIAE
+2579 HNTKDLADTIAE

>member
-17 NLASIQKQ
+17 NLAQIQKQ
-25 LSSTIDAIEENGVKL
+25 LSSTLDAIEQNGVKL

-70 KINFDRV
+70 KINFDKV
-77 RTDLE
+77 RIDLE

-105 FNSISKSAYT
+105 FNSITKSAYT

-181 MANFAI
+181 MADFAI

-386 DVMDEIGDAWQR
+386 DVMDEIGDAWQH

-490 IKGLTTIVDLL
+490 INGLTTIVDLL

-534 KIAEKFQ
+534 KIAQSFQ
-541 GADSAGVRQDGRNSS
+541 GAGTAGVRQDGRNSS

-713 ELTQQLNQLEAGY
+713 ELTQQLNQLEVGY

-744 NKINNIRNGVSGA
+744 DKINNIRNGISGA

-762 TLFNVLGDDSKSA
+762 TLFSALGDDSKSA
-775 GEKALSVLTSL
+775 GEKALSVLTAL
-786 GTALMFQMDTIIAT
+786 GTALTFQMDTIIAT
-800 TTAKMADVVVT
+800 TTAKMSEIAVT
-811 DLETASAKGGLAAK
+811 DLQTASEQGGIAAK
-825 FANIAADSQGL
+825 LASAAAEASGT
-836 KATLASTAA
+836 KATILGTAA

-895 DALVV
+895 NALVV

-1039 DQVIATKKAELE
+1039 EQVIATKKAELE

-1352 VAAEFENL
+1352 VTAEFENL

-1500 MQEYERIVGEVAD
+1500 MREYERIVGEVAD

-1652 GKGGGGGG
+1652 GKGSGGG

-1745 GFKVDYDPKNHKLEI
+1745 GFQVDYDPENHKLEI
-1760 KNEEHINQLKG
+1760 KNEEHINELKG
-1771 KDTEATNELRK
+1771 KDIEATNELRK
-1782 EMEKLISTTEDLNDA
+1782 EMEELISTTEDLNDA

-1840 SVQDIKDSYNDM
+1840 SVQDIKDSYDDM

-1858 AYNTGVITS
+1858 AYDEGVISS
-1867 EEFWDKLAEI
+1867 EEFWDKLVEI

-1994 RAKNYEANKETIQDL
+1994 RAKNYEANKETIQEL
-2009 EEQWYDYYQ
+2009 EEQWYSYYQ

-2026 MLERQQEDKESTV
+2026 MLEKQQEDKESTV

-2198 DDYETE
+2198 DDYKTE

-2211 QQLGADWEAK
+2211 QELGADWEAK

-2344 EREKELLAQQ
+2344 EREKELLAEQ
-2354 SANVADNATSTG
+2354 STNVADNATSTG

-2378 LDNQWTSTLD
+2378 LDTQWSTTLD
-2388 LTEPLKTYQTQLDEL
+2388 LTEPLTQYKTQLDEL
-2403 YEAEKKNYEQRL
+2403 YEAEQKNYKDRL
-2415 AAAEQFVKDYNA
+2415 SAAEQFVKDYNA
-2427 TMAKMSSSS
+2427 TMAKMASTA
-2436 SGGIQISGGGGS
+2436 SGGIQISGGISTG
-2448 SSGGVTYDKNVDYS
+2448 SSGGKKTSSGGKVGTTIGAAIGSVGGVIGSTIGGVIGGIIGSAASKKGSTSKKTSSS
-2462 AKIAEYKAQGAPASE
+2462 AK
-2477 IAKLEAQREAKIKGE
+2477 
-2492 NLNPDGTKKSSSS
+2492 
-2505 SSSKSSSSS
+2505 
-2514 NKNVISSAVS
+2514 
-2524 SVGKVISSVVSS
+2524 
-2536 VLKKKYAS
+2536 KKKYAS
-2544 GGVNDYTGGAM
+2544 GGVNDYTGDAA
-2555 LHGTSSSVETI
+2555 LHGTPNHVETV

-2579 HNTKDLADSIAE
+2579 HNTKDLADTIAE

-2605 DIGFNPRNMI
+2605 EIGFNPRNMM

-2639 FEIKTEANNFEALV
+2639 FEIKTDANNFEALV

>member
-17 NLASIQKQ
+17 NLAQIQKQ
-25 LSSTIDAIEENGVKL
+25 LSSTLDAIEQNGVKL

-70 KINFDRV
+70 KINFDKV
-77 RTDLE
+77 RIDLE

-105 FNSISKSAYT
+105 FNSITKSAYT

-147 NQFSGEIQKAVY
+147 NQFSGEIQRAVY
-159 FTKDLDKSLNN
+159 FTKDLDKSLND

-181 MANFAI
+181 MADFAI

-203 SDAALVYFQQGMA
+203 SDAALVYFQQGLA

-256 DDALTVTDKLAAV
+256 DEALDVTDKLSAV
-269 GAETAADFYELA
+269 GAATAADFYELA

-288 SMANAAGVDI
+288 SMANAAGIDI
-298 DQLNAQLATIVSV
+298 DRLNAQLATIVSV

-337 TDLMEDED
+337 TDLMEDDD

-363 ATNTQIS
+363 ATNTEIS

-379 KVMRDLG
+379 KVMRNLG
-386 DVMDEIGDAWQR
+386 TVIDEIGDAWQK

-427 WDEYKDTVT
+427 WDDYKDAVT

-446 KQNEVYMDSYAAH
+446 QQNEVYMDSYAAH
-459 AKSLQ
+459 AKELQ
-464 ASMESLYMELFNSDD
+464 ASMESLYMELFDSDD
-479 MIGIVDILNEV
+479 MIGIVDAINEIV
-490 IKGLTTIVDLL
+490 KGLTTVVDLL

-534 KIAEKFQ
+534 KIAENFQ
-541 GADSAGVRQDGRNSS
+541 GAGSAGVRQDGRNSS

-602 ASANLLNE
+602 ASANLLDE

-615 NSAITNSSASK
+615 NSAITNSKTSR
-626 GVFKSLQADAEGN
+626 GVLKSLREDTEGN

-645 LNKKLQEFKTIYSAN
+645 LNKKLQEFKTTYSAN
-660 LTDTAAEELQDLEYN
+660 LTDAATEELQDLEFN

-680 IKLQDFIGQFK
+680 IKLQDFIDQFNH
-691 ALISTMANAKAQ
+691 LISTMANAKAQ

-713 ELTQQLNQLEAGY
+713 ELKQQLKQLEAGY
-726 EQNAQVLNE
+726 RENAQVLDE

-744 NKINNIRNGVSGA
+744 DKINNIRNGVSGA

-762 TLFNVLGDDSKSA
+762 TLFSTLGDDSKSA

-786 GTALMFQMDTIIAT
+786 GTALTFQMDTIIAT
-800 TTAKMADVVVT
+800 TTAKMSEIVVT
-811 DLETASAKGGLAAK
+811 DLQTASEQGGIVAKLAS
-825 FANIAADSQGL
+825 AAAEASGT
-836 KATLASTAA
+836 KATILGTAA

-895 DALVV
+895 DALIV

-1033 QDTSEI
+1033 QDISEV
-1039 DQVIATKKAELE
+1039 DQVIATKKADLE
-1051 KAQADRTGL
+1051 KAIADGDSKL
-1060 FKSDLEKSLEADIK
+1060 KKSLKEDIK

-1081 RYTELTSELAEE
+1081 RYESLTSELAEE

-1117 QIIKFIDSL
+1117 QIIEFIDSL

-1173 DAFSALGITTEE
+1173 DTFSALGITTEE
-1185 MTDYLQDYADA
+1185 MTEYLQDYTDA

-1203 VDDAQSQYDR
+1203 VDDAQSKYDR

-1260 SGTVNEFVGDL
+1260 SGTINEFVSDL

-1311 EIGDEIDALLNK
+1311 EIGDEIDALLDK

-1352 VAAEFENL
+1352 VTAEFENL

-1398 QILLDEEVYN
+1398 QILLDEQVYN

-1414 QGMLAADIDSQIA
+1414 QGMLAADIDTQIA

-1493 AAAKAGN
+1493 AEAKAGN
-1500 MQEYERIVGEVAD
+1500 IQEYNRIVGEVAD
-1513 KNADNLANAMVA
+1513 DTANNLANAMVA
-1525 AANATKNNVQG
+1525 AANSTKNNVQG

-1545 KQSASVATQ
+1545 KQSANVATQ

-1574 SAGGASFSAS
+1574 SAGGASFSSS

-1589 FKGVTATAIKAAAPE
+1589 FKGVTATEIKAAAPE
-1604 MQSWTDRLNMNL
+1604 MQSWTDRLNMDL

-1637 NRNANKNYSKNGGKG
+1637 NRNANKNYSKNGGSGSGGKG
-1652 GKGGGGGG
+1652 GKGGGS
-1660 GSGSDTEEYIVEL
+1660 GSGSGSETEEYIVEL

-1712 KIELYDKERVALH
+1712 KIELYDKERDALH

-1739 EELRSK
+1739 EELRSR
-1745 GFKVDYDPKNHKLEI
+1745 GFQVDYDPENHKLEI
-1760 KNEEHINQLKG
+1760 KNEEHINELKG

-1782 EMEKLISTTEDLNDA
+1782 EMEELISTIEDLNDA

-1858 AYNTGVITS
+1858 AYNEGVISS
-1867 EEFWDKLAEI
+1867 EEFWDKLVEI
-1877 GKDKMS
+1877 GEEKMK

-1911 VAYRGQVNEMMALG
+1911 IAYRGQVNEMMALG

-1994 RAKNYEANKETIQDL
+1994 RAKNYEANKETIQEL
-2009 EEQWYDYYQ
+2009 EEQWYSYYQ

-2026 MLERQQEDKESTV
+2026 MLEKQQEDKESTV

-2046 DKKIQEL
+2046 DDKIQEL
-2053 EDQKDALSTLGE
+2053 EDQKEALSTLAE

-2159 AINDAQKELNNF
+2159 AINDAQKELNDF

-2186 LENYK
+2186 LEDYK

-2204 QDKLTAL
+2204 QDKLVAL
-2211 QQLGADWEAK
+2211 QELGADWEAK

-2264 DKGTDNIFGGGNGHV
+2264 DKGTDDIFGGGTGHV

-2289 DGKGYNASL
+2289 DGKGYNASI

-2317 LELKRVRNLKIKG
+2317 LELKRIRNLKIKG

-2354 SANVADNATSTG
+2354 STNVADNATSTG

-2378 LDNQWTSTLD
+2378 LDTQWSTTLD
-2388 LTEPLKTYQTQLDEL
+2388 LTEPLTQYKTQLDEL
-2403 YEAEKKNYEQRL
+2403 YEAEQKNYKDRL

-2427 TMAKMSSSS
+2427 TMAKMSSTA
-2436 SGGIQISGGGGS
+2436 SGGIQISGGSSSGGS
-2448 SSGGVTYDKNVDYS
+2448 SS
-2462 AKIAEYKAQGAPASE
+2462 
-2477 IAKLEAQREAKIKGE
+2477 
-2492 NLNPDGTKKSSSS
+2492 KKSSSTGGKVGAAIGAAIGS
-2505 SSSKSSSSS
+2505 IGGAIGSAIGSVIGGAIGSAASKKTTSSKTTT
-2514 NKNVISSAVS
+2514 
-2524 SVGKVISSVVSS
+2524 
-2536 VLKKKYAS
+2536 KKKYAS
-2544 GGVNDYTGGAM
+2544 GGVNDYTGDAA
-2555 LHGTSSSVETI
+2555 LHGTPSHVETV

-2579 HNTKDLADSIAE
+2579 HNTKDLADTIAE

-2605 DIGFNPRNMI
+2605 EIGFNPRNMM

-2626 IENDESTTFSNCK
+2626 IENDESTTFSNCR
-2639 FEIKTEANNFEALV
+2639 FEIKTDANNFEALV

>member
-17 NLASIQKQ
+17 NLAQIQKQ
-25 LSSTIDAIEENGVKL
+25 LSSTLDAIEQNGVKL

-70 KINFDRV
+70 KINFDKV
-77 RTDLE
+77 RIDLE

-105 FNSISKSAYT
+105 FNSITKSVYT

-147 NQFSGEIQKAVY
+147 NQFSGEIQRAVY
-159 FTKDLDKSLNN
+159 FTKDLDKSLND

-181 MANFAI
+181 MADFAI

-203 SDAALVYFQQGMA
+203 SDAALVYFQQGLA

-256 DDALTVTDKLAAV
+256 DEALDVTDKLSAV
-269 GAETAADFYELA
+269 GAATAADFYELA

-288 SMANAAGVDI
+288 SMANAAGIDI
-298 DQLNAQLATIVSV
+298 DRLNAQLATIVSV

-337 TDLMEDED
+337 TDLMEDDD

-363 ATNTQIS
+363 ATNTEIS

-379 KVMRDLG
+379 KVMRNLG
-386 DVMDEIGDAWQR
+386 TVIDEIGDAWQK

-427 WDEYKDTVT
+427 WDDYKDAVT

-446 KQNEVYMDSYAAH
+446 QQNEVYMDSYAAH
-459 AKSLQ
+459 AKELQ
-464 ASMESLYMELFNSDD
+464 ASMESLYMELFDSDD
-479 MIGIVDILNEV
+479 MIGIVDAINEIV
-490 IKGLTTIVDLL
+490 KGLTTVVDLL

-534 KIAEKFQ
+534 KIAENFQ
-541 GADSAGVRQDGRNSS
+541 GAGSAGVRQDGRNSS

-602 ASANLLNE
+602 ASANLLDE
-610 AYKRT
+610 AYKST
-615 NSAITNSSASK
+615 NSAITNSKTSR
-626 GVFKSLQADAEGN
+626 GVLKSLREDTEGN

-645 LNKKLQEFKTIYSAN
+645 LNKKLQEFKTTYSAN
-660 LTDTAAEELQDLEYN
+660 LTDAATEELQDLEFN

-680 IKLQDFIGQFK
+680 IKLQDFIDQFNH
-691 ALISTMANAKAQ
+691 LISTMANAKAQ

-713 ELTQQLNQLEAGY
+713 ELKQQLKQLEAGY
-726 EQNAQVLNE
+726 RENAQVLDE

-744 NKINNIRNGVSGA
+744 DKINNIRNGVSGA

-762 TLFNVLGDDSKSA
+762 TLFSTLGDDSKSA

-786 GTALMFQMDTIIAT
+786 GTALTFQMDTIIAT
-800 TTAKMADVVVT
+800 TTAKMSEIVVT
-811 DLETASAKGGLAAK
+811 DLQTASEQGGIVAKLAS
-825 FANIAADSQGL
+825 AAAEASGT
-836 KATLASTAA
+836 KATILGTAA

-895 DALVV
+895 DALIV

-1033 QDTSEI
+1033 QDISEV
-1039 DQVIATKKAELE
+1039 DQVIATKKADLE
-1051 KAQADRTGL
+1051 KAIADGDSKL
-1060 FKSDLEKSLEADIK
+1060 KKSLKEDIK

-1081 RYTELTSELAEE
+1081 RYESLTSELAEE

-1117 QIIKFIDSL
+1117 QIIEFIDSL

-1173 DAFSALGITTEE
+1173 DTFSALGITTEE
-1185 MTDYLQDYADA
+1185 MTEYLQDYTDA

-1203 VDDAQSQYDR
+1203 VDDAQSKYDR

-1260 SGTVNEFVGDL
+1260 SGTINEFVSDL

-1311 EIGDEIDALLNK
+1311 EIGDEIDALLDK

-1352 VAAEFENL
+1352 VTAEFENL

-1398 QILLDEEVYN
+1398 QILLDEQVYN

-1414 QGMLAADIDSQIA
+1414 QGMLAADIDTQIA

-1493 AAAKAGN
+1493 AEAKAGN
-1500 MQEYERIVGEVAD
+1500 IQEYNRIVGEVAD
-1513 KNADNLANAMVA
+1513 DTANNLANAMVA
-1525 AANATKNNVQG
+1525 AANSTKNNVQG

-1545 KQSASVATQ
+1545 KQSANVATQ

-1574 SAGGASFSAS
+1574 SAGGASFSSS

-1589 FKGVTATAIKAAAPE
+1589 FKGVTATEIKAAAPE
-1604 MQSWTDRLNMNL
+1604 MQSWTDRLNMDL

-1637 NRNANKNYSKNGGKG
+1637 NRNANKNYSKNGGSGSGGKG
-1652 GKGGGGGG
+1652 GKGGGS
-1660 GSGSDTEEYIVEL
+1660 GSGSGSETEEYIVEL

-1712 KIELYDKERVALH
+1712 KIELYDKERDALH

-1739 EELRSK
+1739 EELRSR
-1745 GFKVDYDPKNHKLEI
+1745 GFQVDYDPENHKLEI
-1760 KNEEHINQLKG
+1760 KNEEHINELKG

-1782 EMEKLISTTEDLNDA
+1782 EMEELISTTEDLNDA

-1858 AYNTGVITS
+1858 AYDEGVISS
-1867 EEFWDKLAEI
+1867 EEFWDKLVEI
-1877 GKDKMS
+1877 GEEKMK

-1911 VAYRGQVNEMMALG
+1911 IAYRGQVNEMMALG

-1994 RAKNYEANKETIQDL
+1994 RAKNYEANKETIQEL
-2009 EEQWYDYYQ
+2009 EEQWYSYYQ

-2026 MLERQQEDKESTV
+2026 MLEKQQEDKESTV

-2046 DKKIQEL
+2046 DDKIQEL
-2053 EDQKDALSTLGE
+2053 EDQKEALSTLAE

-2159 AINDAQKELNNF
+2159 AINDAQKELNDF

-2186 LENYK
+2186 LEDYK

-2204 QDKLTAL
+2204 QDKLVAL
-2211 QQLGADWEAK
+2211 QELGADWEAK

-2264 DKGTDNIFGGGNGHV
+2264 DKGTDDIFGGGTGHV

-2289 DGKGYNASL
+2289 DGKGYNASI

-2317 LELKRVRNLKIKG
+2317 LELKRIRNLKIKG

-2354 SANVADNATSTG
+2354 STNVADNATSTG

-2378 LDNQWTSTLD
+2378 LDTQWSTTLD
-2388 LTEPLKTYQTQLDEL
+2388 LTEPLTQYKTQLDEL
-2403 YEAEKKNYEQRL
+2403 YEAEQKNYKDRL

-2427 TMAKMSSSS
+2427 TMAKMSSTA
-2436 SGGIQISGGGGS
+2436 SGGIQISGGSSSGGS
-2448 SSGGVTYDKNVDYS
+2448 SS
-2462 AKIAEYKAQGAPASE
+2462 
-2477 IAKLEAQREAKIKGE
+2477 
-2492 NLNPDGTKKSSSS
+2492 KKSSSTGGKVGAAIGAAIGS
-2505 SSSKSSSSS
+2505 IGGAIGSAIGSVIGGAIGSAASKKTTSSKTTT
-2514 NKNVISSAVS
+2514 
-2524 SVGKVISSVVSS
+2524 
-2536 VLKKKYAS
+2536 KKKYAS
-2544 GGVNDYTGGAM
+2544 GGVNDYTGDAA
-2555 LHGTSSSVETI
+2555 LHGTPSHVETV

-2579 HNTKDLADSIAE
+2579 HNTKDLADTIAE

-2605 DIGFNPRNMI
+2605 EIGFNPRNMM

-2626 IENDESTTFSNCK
+2626 IENDESTTFSNCR
-2639 FEIKTEANNFEALV
+2639 FEIKTDANNFEALV

>member
-17 NLASIQKQ
+17 NLAQIQKQ
-25 LSSTIDAIEENGVKL
+25 LSSTLDAIEQNGVKL

-70 KINFDRV
+70 KINFDKVRV
-77 RTDLE
+77 DLE

-105 FNSISKSAYT
+105 FNSITKSAYT

-147 NQFSGEIQKAVY
+147 NQFSGEIQRAVY
-159 FTKDLDKSLNN
+159 FTKDLDKSLND

-181 MANFAI
+181 MADFAI
-187 EANNAAKALR
+187 EANNAAKALK

-256 DDALTVTDKLAAV
+256 DEALDVTDKLSAV
-269 GAETAADFYELA
+269 GAATAADFYELA

-298 DQLNAQLATIVSV
+298 DHLNAQLATIVSV

-316 ESIGTS
+316 ESVGTS

-337 TDLMEDED
+337 TDLMEDDD

-363 ATNTQIS
+363 ATNTEIS

-379 KVMRDLG
+379 KIMRNLG
-386 DVMDEIGDAWQR
+386 TVIDEIGDAWQK

-427 WDEYKDTVT
+427 WDDYKEAVT
-436 TSLNAEGTTL
+436 TSLNSEGTTL

-534 KIAEKFQ
+534 KIAQSFQ
-541 GADSAGVRQDGRNSS
+541 GAGTAGVRQDGRNSS

-626 GVFKSLQADAEGN
+626 GIFKSLQADAEGN

-645 LNKKLQEFKTIYSAN
+645 LNKKLQEFKTTYSAN

-744 NKINNIRNGVSGA
+744 DKINNIRNGISGA

-762 TLFNVLGDDSKSA
+762 TLFSALGDDSKSA
-775 GEKALSVLTSL
+775 GEKALSVLTAL
-786 GTALMFQMDTIIAT
+786 GTALTFQMDTIIAT
-800 TTAKMADVVVT
+800 TTAKMSEIAVT
-811 DLETASAKGGLAAK
+811 DLQTASEQGGIAAK
-825 FANIAADSQGL
+825 LASAAAEASGT
-836 KATLASTAA
+836 KATILSTAA

-911 AADALTEVQN
+911 ATDALTEVQN

-933 NDQINELDPITDA
+933 NDQINELDPIIDA

-966 KELEKVRAKEANQ
+966 KELEKVRAKEASEAQ
-979 AQYDYL
+979 AAYL
-985 KKAYDTADNSTYN
+985 QKTYGTADNSTYN
-998 SETGGYEYKTDQD
+998 SETGGYDYKTDQE

-1018 ERQSIGKELKDKFDI
+1018 ERQDIGKNLKDLGVNDV
-1033 QDTSEI
+1033 SEAVTI
-1039 DQVIATKKAELE
+1039 IETKTAELE
-1051 KAQADRTGL
+1051 KVKADLQKTKDELWDNNGFTNPER
-1060 FKSDLEKSLEADIK
+1060 EK
-1074 ELENYSD
+1074 ELESEKKTLQEEKKALENQIKDIENYSD
-1081 RYTELTSELAEE
+1081 RYNTLTSELAEE
-1093 TNNILSEVGKVD
+1093 TNTLLTEVAKVD
-1105 LSQLDENNEADK
+1105 LSQVDDETKE
-1117 QIIKFIDSL
+1117 FVESL
-1126 KATAEQGLLELNPS
+1126 RNTAEQGLAELNPS

-1173 DAFSALGITTEE
+1173 DTFSALGITTEE
-1185 MTDYLQDYADA
+1185 MTDYLQDYVDA
-1196 MQESETV
+1196 MQESGTV

-1245 LAQLADKTGEIKGDF
+1245 LAQLVDKSGDIKGFDD
-1260 SGTVNEFVGDL
+1260 TVNGFVDDL

-1291 YIESAKNQVKQL
+1291 YIESAKSQVKQL

-1352 VAAEFENL
+1352 VTAEFENL

-1487 DAQKAA
+1487 DAQRAA
-1493 AAAKAGN
+1493 AEAKAGN
-1500 MQEYERIVGEVAD
+1500 IQEYNRIVGDVAD
-1513 KNADNLANAMVA
+1513 DTANNLANAMVA
-1525 AANATKNNVQG
+1525 AANATRSNVQG

-1566 GPVVVGGG
+1566 GPVAVGGG

-1604 MQSWTDRLNMNL
+1604 MQSWTDRLNMDL

-1637 NRNANKNYSKNGGKG
+1637 NRNANKNYSKNGGSGGKG

-1867 EEFWDKLAEI
+1867 EEFWDKLVEI

-1897 LIGRMSPEQ
+1897 LIGRMSSEQ

-1994 RAKNYEANKETIQDL
+1994 RAKNYEANKETIQEL

-2159 AINDAQKELNNF
+2159 AVNDAQKELNDF

-2264 DKGTDNIFGGGNGHV
+2264 NKGTDDIFGGGNGHV

-2289 DGKGYNASL
+2289 DGKGYNASI

-2378 LDNQWTSTLD
+2378 LDAQWSTTLD
-2388 LTEPLKTYQTQLDEL
+2388 LTDPLTQYKTQLDEL
-2403 YEAEKKNYEQRL
+2403 YEAEQKNYKDRL
-2415 AAAEQFVKDYNA
+2415 EAAEKFVKEYNA
-2427 TMAKMSSSS
+2427 TMAKMVSTA
-2436 SGGIQISGGGGS
+2436 SGGIQISGGTSTGGS
-2448 SSGGVTYDKNVDYS
+2448 GGKKTSSGGKVGATIGAAIGSVGGVIGSTIGGIIGGVIGSATSKKN
-2462 AKIAEYKAQGAPASE
+2462 
-2477 IAKLEAQREAKIKGE
+2477 
-2492 NLNPDGTKKSSSS
+2492 T
-2505 SSSKSSSSS
+2505 SSKTTT
-2514 NKNVISSAVS
+2514 
-2524 SVGKVISSVVSS
+2524 
-2536 VLKKKYAS
+2536 KKKYAS
-2544 GGVNDYTGGAM
+2544 GGVNDYTGDAA
-2555 LHGTSSSVETI
+2555 LHGTPSHVETV

-2579 HNTKDLADSIAE
+2579 HNTKDLADTIAE

-2605 DIGFNPRNMI
+2605 EIGFNPRNMM
-2615 MPTVSKVEPQT
+2615 MPTVPKVEPQT

-2639 FEIKTEANNFEALV
+2639 FEIKTDANNFEALV

>member
-105 FNSISKSAYT
+105 FNSITKSAYT

-181 MANFAI
+181 MADFAI

-288 SMANAAGVDI
+288 SMANAAGIDI

-541 GADSAGVRQDGRNSS
+541 GVDSAGVRQDGRNSS

-735 TLDPMTEYA
+735 TLDPMEEYA

-881 GGIVAVGYGLVKLF
+881 GAVVAVGYGLVKLF

-933 NDQINELDPITDA
+933 NDQINELDSITDA

-985 KKAYDTADNSTYN
+985 KKAYNTADNSIYN

-1039 DQVIATKKAELE
+1039 DQVIATKKADLE
-1051 KAQADRTGL
+1051 KAIADGDGKL
-1060 FKSDLEKSLEADIK
+1060 KKSLKEDIK

-1081 RYTELTSELAEE
+1081 RYETLTNELAEE

-1173 DAFSALGITTEE
+1173 DTFSALGITTDE
-1185 MTDYLQDYADA
+1185 MTEYLQDYTNA

-1352 VAAEFENL
+1352 VTAEFENL

-1500 MQEYERIVGEVAD
+1500 MREYERIVGEVAD

-1867 EEFWDKLAEI
+1867 EEFWDKLVEI

-1954 SVKNQEH
+1954 SIKNQQH
-1961 AINILAQTA
+1961 AINMLAKTA

-2009 EEQWYDYYQ
+2009 EEQWYSYYQ

-2026 MLERQQEDKESTV
+2026 MLEKQQEDKESTV

-2198 DDYETE
+2198 DDYKTE

-2211 QQLGADWEAK
+2211 QELGADWEAK

-2344 EREKELLAQQ
+2344 EREKELLAEQ
-2354 SANVADNATSTG
+2354 STNVADNATSTG

-2378 LDNQWTSTLD
+2378 LDTQWSTTLD
-2388 LTEPLKTYQTQLDEL
+2388 LTEPLTQYKTQLDEL
-2403 YEAEKKNYEQRL
+2403 YEAEQKNYKDRL

-2427 TMAKMSSSS
+2427 TMAKMASTA
-2436 SGGIQISGGGGS
+2436 SGGIQISGGISTG
-2448 SSGGVTYDKNVDYS
+2448 SSGGKKTSSGGKVGTTIGAAIGSVGGVIGSTIGGVIGGIIGSATSKKN
-2462 AKIAEYKAQGAPASE
+2462 
-2477 IAKLEAQREAKIKGE
+2477 
-2492 NLNPDGTKKSSSS
+2492 T
-2505 SSSKSSSSS
+2505 SSKTTT
-2514 NKNVISSAVS
+2514 
-2524 SVGKVISSVVSS
+2524 
-2536 VLKKKYAS
+2536 KKKYAS
-2544 GGVNDYTGGAM
+2544 GGVNDYTGDAA
-2555 LHGTSSSVETI
+2555 LHGTPSHVETV

-2579 HNTKDLADSIAE
+2579 HNTKDLADTIVE

-2605 DIGFNPRNMI
+2605 EIGFNPRNMM
-2615 MPTVSKVEPQT
+2615 MPTVPKVEPQT

-2639 FEIKTEANNFEALV
+2639 FEIKTDANNFEALV

>member
-105 FNSISKSAYT
+105 FNSITKSAYT

-181 MANFAI
+181 MADFAI

-256 DDALTVTDKLAAV
+256 DDALTVTDKLAAA

-534 KIAEKFQ
+534 KIAQSFQ
-541 GADSAGVRQDGRNSS
+541 GAGTAGVRQDGRNSS

-626 GVFKSLQADAEGN
+626 GVFKSLRTDAEGN

-726 EQNAQVLNE
+726 EQNAQVLDE

-744 NKINNIRNGVSGA
+744 DKINNIRNGVSGA

-762 TLFNVLGDDSKSA
+762 TLFSALGDGKSV
-775 GEKALSVLTSL
+775 GETALSVLTAL
-786 GTALMFQMDTIIAT
+786 GTALTFQMDTIIAT

-811 DLETASAKGGLAAK
+811 DLQTASEQGGLAAK

-881 GGIVAVGYGLVKLF
+881 GGIVAVGYSLVKLF

-966 KELEKVRAKEANQ
+966 KELEKVRAKEASEAQ
-979 AQYDYL
+979 AAYL
-985 KKAYDTADNSTYN
+985 QKAYGTADNSTYN
-998 SETGGYEYKTDQD
+998 SETGGYDYKTDQD
-1011 VYKDKIN
+1011 VYKDKIS
-1018 ERQSIGKELKDKFDI
+1018 ERQDIGKNLKDLGVNDV
-1033 QDTSEI
+1033 SEAAT
-1039 DQVIATKKAELE
+1039 VIETKTAELE
-1051 KAQADRTGL
+1051 KVKADLQKTKDELWDNNGFTNPER
-1060 FKSDLEKSLEADIK
+1060 EK
-1074 ELENYSD
+1074 ELEDEKKALQEEKKTLENQIKDIENYSD
-1081 RYTELTSELAEE
+1081 RYGTLTSELAEE
-1093 TNNILSEVGKVD
+1093 TNTLLAEVAKVD
-1105 LSQLDENNEADK
+1105 LSQVDDETKE
-1117 QIIKFIDSL
+1117 FVESL
-1126 KATAEQGLLELNPS
+1126 RNTAEQGLVELNPS

-1173 DAFSALGITTEE
+1173 DTFSALGITTEE
-1185 MTDYLQDYADA
+1185 MTDYLQDYANA
-1196 MQESETV
+1196 MQESGTV

-1245 LAQLADKTGEIKGDF
+1245 LAQLADKSGDIEGF
-1260 SGTVNEFVGDL
+1260 DDTVNGFVDDL

-1291 YIESAKNQVKQL
+1291 YIESAKSQVKQL

-1352 VAAEFENL
+1352 VTAEFENL

-1487 DAQKAA
+1487 EAQKAA
-1493 AAAKAGN
+1493 AEAKAGN
-1500 MQEYERIVGEVAD
+1500 IQEYNRIVGDVAD
-1513 KNADNLANAMVA
+1513 DTANNLANAMVA
-1525 AANATKNNVQG
+1525 AANATRSNVQG

-1566 GPVVVGGG
+1566 GPVAVGGG

-1604 MQSWTDRLNMNL
+1604 MQSWTDRLNMDL

-1637 NRNANKNYSKNGGKG
+1637 NRNANKNYSKNGGSGGKG

-1745 GFKVDYDPKNHKLEI
+1745 GFKVDYDPENHKLEI
-1760 KNEEHINQLKG
+1760 KNEEHINELKG
-1771 KDTEATNELRK
+1771 KDIEATNELRK
-1782 EMEKLISTTEDLNDA
+1782 EMEELISTTEDLNDA

-1840 SVQDIKDSYNDM
+1840 SVQDIKDSYDDM

-1858 AYNTGVITS
+1858 AYDEGVISS
-1867 EEFWDKLAEI
+1867 EEFWDKLVEI

-1954 SVKNQEH
+1954 SIKNQQH
-1961 AINILAQTA
+1961 AINMLAKTA

-1994 RAKNYEANKETIQDL
+1994 RAKNYEANKEAIQEL
-2009 EEQWYDYYQ
+2009 EEQWYSYYES
-2018 NIIALQKQ
+2018 ILEIQKQ
-2026 MLERQQEDKESTV
+2026 MKESTV
-2039 NAVVSVI
+2039 SAVVSVI
-2046 DKKIQEL
+2046 DDRIEEL
-2053 EDQKDALSTLGE
+2053 EEQKEALSTLGE
-2065 LDDMLLD
+2065 LDNMLVD
-2072 LKSDLLSADED
+2072 LKSELLSADED

-2159 AINDAQKELNNF
+2159 AISEAEKELNDF
-2171 KKEMDQTDIDNEIDR
+2171 KNEMDQTDIDNEIDR
-2186 LENYK
+2186 LEKYK
-2191 KKWQDIV
+2191 EKWENIA

-2204 QDKLTAL
+2204 QNKLIAL
-2211 QQLGADWEAK
+2211 QELGADWEAK
-2221 ILDKRLDVLETFKD
+2221 ILDQRLDVLETFKD
-2235 GYVDVL
+2235 GYINVL
-2241 KQLNGLADIENGIGG
+2241 DQLNSGMQFPE
-2256 EKMPDYTV
+2256 YTV
-2264 DKGTDNIFGGGNGHV
+2264 EKGSDDIFGGNTGHV

-2289 DGKGYNASL
+2289 DGKGYNASI

-2330 EKMTQYYDSLDDFT
+2330 EKMTQYYDALDDFT

-2354 SANVADNATSTG
+2354 SANVAENATSTG
-2366 ISIASTIQNLQA
+2366 TSIASTIQNLQA

-2436 SGGIQISGGGGS
+2436 SGGIQISGRGGS

-2505 SSSKSSSSS
+2505 SSSSS
-2514 NKNVISSAVS
+2514 KNVISSAVS
-2524 SVGKVISSVVSS
+2524 GVGKVISSVVSS

-2605 DIGFNPRNMI
+2605 EIGFNPRNMM
-2615 MPTVSKVEPQT
+2615 MPTVPKVEPQT

-2639 FEIKTEANNFEALV
+2639 FEIKTEADNFEALV

>member
-17 NLASIQKQ
+17 NLAQIQKQ
-25 LSSTIDAIEENGVKL
+25 LSSTLDAIEQNGVKL

-70 KINFDRV
+70 KINFDKV
-77 RTDLE
+77 RIDLE

-105 FNSISKSAYT
+105 FNSITKSAYT

-181 MANFAI
+181 MADFAI

-534 KIAEKFQ
+534 KIAQSFQ
-541 GADSAGVRQDGRNSS
+541 GAGTAGVRQDGRNSS

-626 GVFKSLQADAEGN
+626 GVFKSLRTDAEGN

-744 NKINNIRNGVSGA
+744 DKINNIRNGISGA

-762 TLFNVLGDDSKSA
+762 TLFSALGDDSKSA
-775 GEKALSVLTSL
+775 GEKALSVLTAL
-786 GTALMFQMDTIIAT
+786 GTALTFQMDTIIAT
-800 TTAKMADVVVT
+800 TTAKMSEIAVT
-811 DLETASAKGGLAAK
+811 DLQTASEQGGIAAK
-825 FANIAADSQGL
+825 LASAAAEASGT
-836 KATLASTAA
+836 KATILGTAA

-933 NDQINELDPITDA
+933 NDQINELDTITDA

-1039 DQVIATKKAELE
+1039 DQVIATKKADLE
-1051 KAQADRTGL
+1051 KAIADGDGKL
-1060 FKSDLEKSLEADIK
+1060 KKSLKEDIK

-1081 RYTELTSELAEE
+1081 RYETLTNELAEE

-1291 YIESAKNQVKQL
+1291 YIKSAKNQVKQL

-1352 VAAEFENL
+1352 VTAEFENL

-1500 MQEYERIVGEVAD
+1500 MREYERIVGEVAD

-1525 AANATKNNVQG
+1525 AANATRSNVQG

-1566 GPVVVGGG
+1566 GPVAVGGG

-1604 MQSWTDRLNMNL
+1604 MQSWTDRLNMDL

-1637 NRNANKNYSKNGGKG
+1637 NRNANKNYSKNGGSGGKG

-1660 GSGSDTEEYIVEL
+1660 GGSDTEEYIVEL

-1840 SVQDIKDSYNDM
+1840 SVEDIKDSYNDM

-1858 AYNTGVITS
+1858 AYDTGVITS
-1867 EEFWDKLAEI
+1867 EEFWDKLVEI
-1877 GKDKMS
+1877 GKEKMS

-1897 LIGRMSPEQ
+1897 LIGRISPEQ

-1911 VAYRGQVNEMMALG
+1911 IAYRGQVNEMMALG

-1994 RAKNYEANKETIQDL
+1994 RAKNYEANKETIQEL
-2009 EEQWYDYYQ
+2009 EEQWYSYYQ

-2026 MLERQQEDKESTV
+2026 MLEKQQDDKESTV

-2159 AINDAQKELNNF
+2159 AINDAQKKLNNF

-2211 QQLGADWEAK
+2211 QELGADWEAK

-2264 DKGTDNIFGGGNGHV
+2264 NKGTDDIFGGGNGHV

-2289 DGKGYNASL
+2289 DGKGYNASI

-2378 LDNQWTSTLD
+2378 LDAQWSTTLD
-2388 LTEPLKTYQTQLDEL
+2388 LTDPLTQYKTQLDEL
-2403 YEAEKKNYEQRL
+2403 YEAEQKNYKDRL
-2415 AAAEQFVKDYNA
+2415 EAAEKFVKEYNA
-2427 TMAKMSSSS
+2427 TMAKMASTA
-2436 SGGIQISGGGGS
+2436 SGGIQISGGTSTGGS
-2448 SSGGVTYDKNVDYS
+2448 GGKKTSSGGKVGATIGAAIGSVGGVIGSTIGGIIGGVIGSATSKKN
-2462 AKIAEYKAQGAPASE
+2462 
-2477 IAKLEAQREAKIKGE
+2477 
-2492 NLNPDGTKKSSSS
+2492 T
-2505 SSSKSSSSS
+2505 SSKTTT
-2514 NKNVISSAVS
+2514 
-2524 SVGKVISSVVSS
+2524 
-2536 VLKKKYAS
+2536 KKKYAS
-2544 GGVNDYTGGAM
+2544 GGVNDYTGDAA
-2555 LHGTSSSVETI
+2555 LHGTPSHVETV

-2579 HNTKDLADSIAE
+2579 HNTKDLADTIAE

-2605 DIGFNPRNMI
+2605 EIGFNPRNMM